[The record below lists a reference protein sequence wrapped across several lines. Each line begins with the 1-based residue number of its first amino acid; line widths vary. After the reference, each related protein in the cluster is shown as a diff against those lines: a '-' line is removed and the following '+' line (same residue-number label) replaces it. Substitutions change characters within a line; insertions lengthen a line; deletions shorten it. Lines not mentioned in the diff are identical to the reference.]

1 MNININP
8 NSKENTDG
16 MLEITGRL
24 SDSNAAK
31 YYGANRNHKVSE
43 NLNISAARIDQ
54 NAFAISKS
62 EPSAYSVEGLKSFD
76 EIKAKASMK
85 NVSLENNAFAVM
97 ATSMSADDVAKM
109 ADDGFSPSEMTDKEI
124 VTVLDKIKA
133 TLVKSGVDI
142 KGFTDD
148 LSKEQIEQIAGS
160 SAYANA
166 IEAALK
172 ETAIPAIKE
181 NVTEITE
188 ALNMSEALTTPS
200 DDAKKYMIN
209 NDLEPTVNN
218 FYIAN
223 HSSNSDSSA
232 NRAQYYMDD
241 TGYVGKNP
249 TDSDIESLSPQ
260 IEKSI
265 SDAGLDV
272 NEQTIYEAKWLINK
286 DIPLTKENLE
296 KLEDINNVSFP
307 VDNETVAMSAASA
320 LIEGKNAKEGILNDP
335 ESIYQKAAKF
345 VDSLEINDI
354 AKRRILEETRLI
366 LTVEA
371 SVSLLKKGIE
381 LDTSNLEKLV
391 DELKEAEKECY
402 APFLMDKDINEIGEV
417 DIKKYD
423 DELTLKLDLFK
434 QTVIAVEQIKTAPLS
449 VVGDIAFAEK
459 TPTLNEAKELSVNRT
474 KEYESA
480 SLSVSNDTGYSAE
493 FKKAEHSY
501 ETMMTMPRYDMGDS
515 IKKAF
520 RNVDD
525 ILEDLE
531 IEATRLN
538 EKAVRIL
545 GYSGMEINEANIEK
559 AVKAEVAIENVI
571 THMTPARTLKMIR
584 DGFNPLDTDIY
595 ELSDTLS
602 NEDEDTANIK
612 YTEFLYKLEKS
623 SEITESEKVAFIGL
637 YRLFR
642 KIEKSDGK
650 LVGDV
655 IKADEKLTLSNIISA
670 SRSDRQ
676 VGTDIKIDDSFGA
689 LEKLITHGESITDQI
704 LQGFKTK
711 ELNEQYAKE
720 GATEIKNAITKEEAI
735 IKALESFD
743 NPKSPVNIAAADML
757 INSRSS
763 IFKGLLKGL
772 DEEER
777 DNFDKE
783 ISELAES
790 FDDEE
795 SAKNAISSFT
805 KKTEEIIKNKLQIAD
820 KYIDVKSLKL
830 LNKQLSIIN
839 KMADS
844 RTYEVPVIINGSY
857 TSINLKIVNDTENA
871 GKVKAYFETEETGKV
886 SAEFDLRDGK
896 VSGIITTENS
906 FFEGVIKE
914 REDSFKEEFKGAGV
928 EISSMYYVNKRGISV
943 KGNYTDENDVSTPAT
958 KQLYSVAKAIIKSV
972 QK

>member
-8 NSKENTDG
+8 NSKENTEG
-16 MLEITGRL
+16 ILEIGSRAGIDKTSAG
-24 SDSNAAK
+24 
-31 YYGANRNHKVSE
+31 RNH
-43 NLNISAARIDQ
+43 LNIHASRIDQ
-54 NAFAISKS
+54 NAFLVTKS
-62 EPSAYSVEGLKSFD
+62 EPSTYSVEGLKSFD

-85 NVSLENNAFAVM
+85 NVSLDNNAFAVM

-109 ADDGFSPSEMTDKEI
+109 ADEGFSPSEMTDFET

-133 TLVKSGVDI
+133 TLVKSGVNID
-142 KGFTDD
+142 GFTDD

-172 ETAIPAIKE
+172 ETALPATIE
-181 NVTEITE
+181 NVTEISE
-188 ALNMSEALTTPS
+188 ALNVSKELTIPS

-209 NDLEPTVNN
+209 NCPEPTVNN

-223 HSSNSDSSA
+223 HSSSADTSA
-232 NRAQYYMDD
+232 NRASYYMDE

-249 TDSDIESLSPQ
+249 TDADIESLSPQ
-260 IEKSI
+260 IEKII
-265 SDAGLDV
+265 SDAGLSV
-272 NEQTIYEAKWLINK
+272 NEQTINEAKWLINK
-286 DIPLTKENLE
+286 DIPLTKENLTN
-296 KLEDINNVSFP
+296 LENLESVSFP
-307 VDNETVAMSAASA
+307 LDTETVALSAASA
-320 LIEGKNAKEGILNDP
+320 LAEGKNAKDGLLSDP
-335 ESIYQKAAKF
+335 ESIHIKAAKF
-345 VDSLEINDI
+345 VESLNFDDV

-366 LTVEA
+366 LTLEA
-371 SVSLLKKGIE
+371 SVSLLKKGIN
-381 LDTSNLEKLV
+381 LDTKDLEKLV
-391 DELKEAEKECY
+391 DDLKQAEKESY
-402 APFLMDKDINEIGEV
+402 APFLMDNDEV

-423 DELTLKLDLFK
+423 DELTLKLDVFK
-434 QTVIAVEQIKTAPLS
+434 QTVIAIEHVKTAPLS
-449 VVGDIAFAEK
+449 VVGDVAFSEK
-459 TPTLNEAKELSVNRT
+459 TPTLNEVAELSD
-474 KEYESA
+474 KAKS
-480 SLSVSNDTGYSAE
+480 E
-493 FKKAEHSY
+493 FLKAERSY

-545 GYSGMEINEANIEK
+545 GYSGMEITEANIEK
-559 AVKAEVAIENVI
+559 AVKAEVAVENVI

-595 ELSDTLS
+595 ELSNELLS
-602 NEDEDTANIK
+602 EDEDTGNTK

-623 SEITESEKVAFIGL
+623 SEITESEKSAFIGL

-655 IKADEKLTLSNIISA
+655 IKADEKLTFSNIISA

-711 ELNEQYAKE
+711 ELNKQYAKE
-720 GATEIKNAITKEEAI
+720 EANEIRNIITKEEAI
-735 IKALESFD
+735 VRALENADS
-743 NPKSPVNIAAADML
+743 PKSPINMAAANML
-757 INSRSS
+757 INSRGT

-772 DEEER
+772 DEEEK
-777 DNFDKE
+777 DVFDKE
-783 ISELAES
+783 ISELADS
-790 FDDEE
+790 FDDED
-795 SAKNAISSFT
+795 SVKNAINSFT
-805 KKTEEIIKNKLQIAD
+805 EKTQEIIKNKAQIAD

-871 GKVKAYFETEETGKV
+871 GKVKAYFETEDTGRV
-886 SAEFDLRDGK
+886 SAEFELRDGK

-943 KGNYTDENDVSTPAT
+943 KGNYTDVNDVSTPAT
-958 KQLYSVAKAIIKSV
+958 KQLYSVAKAIIKAV

>member
-8 NSKENTDG
+8 NSKENTEG
-16 MLEITGRL
+16 ILEIGSRAGIDKTSAG
-24 SDSNAAK
+24 
-31 YYGANRNHKVSE
+31 RNH
-43 NLNISAARIDQ
+43 LNIHASRIDQ
-54 NAFAISKS
+54 NAFLVTKS
-62 EPSAYSVEGLKSFD
+62 EPSTYSVEGLKSFD

-85 NVSLENNAFAVM
+85 NVSLDNNAFAVM

-109 ADDGFSPSEMTDKEI
+109 ADDGFSPSEMTDSET

-133 TLVKSGVDI
+133 TLVKSGVNID
-142 KGFTDD
+142 GFTDD
-148 LSKEQIEQIAGS
+148 LSKEEIEQIAGS

-172 ETAIPAIKE
+172 ETALPATIE
-181 NVTEITE
+181 NVTEISE
-188 ALNMSEALTTPS
+188 ALNVSGELTIPS

-209 NDLEPTVNN
+209 NCPEPTVNN

-223 HSSNSDSSA
+223 HSSSADTSA
-232 NRAQYYMDD
+232 NRASYYMDE

-249 TDSDIESLSPQ
+249 TDADIESLSPQ
-260 IEKSI
+260 IEKII
-265 SDAGLDV
+265 SDAGLSV
-272 NEQTIYEAKWLINK
+272 NEQTINEAKWLINK
-286 DIPLTKENLE
+286 DIPLTKENLTN
-296 KLEDINNVSFP
+296 LENLESVSFP
-307 VDNETVAMSAASA
+307 LDTETVALSAASA
-320 LIEGKNAKEGILNDP
+320 LAEGKNAKDGLLSDP
-335 ESIYQKAAKF
+335 ESIHIKAAKF
-345 VDSLEINDI
+345 VESLNFDDV

-366 LTVEA
+366 LTLEA
-371 SVSLLKKGIE
+371 SVSLLKKGIN
-381 LDTSNLEKLV
+381 LDTKDLEKLV
-391 DELKEAEKECY
+391 DDLKQAEKESY
-402 APFLMDKDINEIGEV
+402 APFLMDNDEV

-423 DELTLKLDLFK
+423 DELTLKLDKFK
-434 QTVIAVEQIKTAPLS
+434 QTVIAIEHVKTAPLS
-449 VVGDIAFAEK
+449 VVGDVAFSEK
-459 TPTLNEAKELSVNRT
+459 TPTLNEVAELSD
-474 KEYESA
+474 KAKS
-480 SLSVSNDTGYSAE
+480 E
-493 FKKAEHSY
+493 FSKAERSY

-545 GYSGMEINEANIEK
+545 GYSGMEITEANIEK
-559 AVKAEVAIENVI
+559 AVKAEVAVENVI

-595 ELSDTLS
+595 ELSNELLS
-602 NEDEDTANIK
+602 EDEDTGNTK

-623 SEITESEKVAFIGL
+623 SEITESEKSAFIGL

-655 IKADEKLTLSNIISA
+655 IKADEKLTLLNIISA

-676 VGTDIKIDDSFGA
+676 VGTDIKIDDSFGT

-711 ELNEQYAKE
+711 ELNKQYAKE
-720 GATEIKNAITKEEAI
+720 EADEIRNIITKEEAI
-735 IKALESFD
+735 VRALENADS
-743 NPKSPVNIAAADML
+743 PKSPINMAAANML
-757 INSRSS
+757 LNSRGT

-772 DEEER
+772 DEEEK
-777 DNFDKE
+777 DVFDKE
-783 ISELAES
+783 ISELADS
-790 FDDEE
+790 FDDED
-795 SAKNAISSFT
+795 SAKNAINSFT
-805 KKTEEIIKNKLQIAD
+805 EKTQEIIKNKAQIAD

-958 KQLYSVAKAIIKSV
+958 KQLYSVAKAIIKAV

>member
-8 NSKENTDG
+8 NSKENTEG
-16 MLEITGRL
+16 ILEIGSRAGIDKTSAG
-24 SDSNAAK
+24 
-31 YYGANRNHKVSE
+31 RNH
-43 NLNISAARIDQ
+43 LNIHASRIEQ
-54 NAFAISKS
+54 NAFLVTKS
-62 EPSAYSVEGLKSFD
+62 EPSTYSVEGLKSFD

-109 ADDGFSPSEMTDKEI
+109 ADEGFSPSEMTDSET

-133 TLVKSGVDI
+133 TLVKSGINID
-142 KGFTDD
+142 GFTDD
-148 LSKEQIEQIAGS
+148 LSKEEIEQIAGS
-160 SAYANA
+160 SAYASA

-172 ETAIPAIKE
+172 EAALPATLE
-181 NVTEITE
+181 NVTEISE
-188 ALNMSEALTTPS
+188 ALNVSGELTIPS

-209 NDLEPTVNN
+209 NCPEPTVNN

-223 HSSNSDSSA
+223 HSSSADTSA
-232 NRAQYYMDD
+232 NRASYYMDE

-249 TDSDIESLSPQ
+249 TDADIESLSPQ
-260 IEKSI
+260 IEKFI
-265 SDAGLDV
+265 SDAGLSV
-272 NEQTIYEAKWLINK
+272 NEQTINEAKWLINK
-286 DIPLTKENLE
+286 DIPLTKENLTN
-296 KLEDINNVSFP
+296 LENLESVSFP
-307 VDNETVAMSAASA
+307 LDTETVALSAASA
-320 LIEGKNAKEGILNDP
+320 LAEGKNAKDGLLSDP
-335 ESIYQKAAKF
+335 ESIHIKAAKF
-345 VDSLEINDI
+345 VESLNFDDV

-366 LTVEA
+366 LTLEA
-371 SVSLLKKGIE
+371 SVSLLKKGIN
-381 LDTSNLEKLV
+381 LDTKDLEKLV
-391 DELKEAEKECY
+391 DDLKQAEKESY
-402 APFLMDKDINEIGEV
+402 APFLMDNDEV

-423 DELTLKLDLFK
+423 DDLTLKLDVFK
-434 QTVIAVEQIKTAPLS
+434 QTVIAIEHVKTAPLS
-449 VVGDIAFAEK
+449 VVGDVAFSEK
-459 TPTLNEAKELSVNRT
+459 TPTLNEVAELSD
-474 KEYESA
+474 KAKS
-480 SLSVSNDTGYSAE
+480 E
-493 FKKAEHSY
+493 FSKAERSY

-545 GYSGMEINEANIEK
+545 GYSGMEITEANIEK
-559 AVKAEVAIENVI
+559 AVKAEVAVENVI
-571 THMTPARTLKMIR
+571 THMTPARTLNMIR

-595 ELSDTLS
+595 ELSNELLS
-602 NEDEDTANIK
+602 EDEDTGNTK

-623 SEITESEKVAFIGL
+623 SEITESEKSAFIGL

-655 IKADEKLTLSNIISA
+655 IKADERLTLSNIISA

-689 LEKLITHGESITDQI
+689 LEKLIAHGESITDQI

-711 ELNEQYAKE
+711 ELNKQYAKE
-720 GATEIKNAITKEEAI
+720 EANEIRNIITKEEAI
-735 IKALESFD
+735 VRALENADS
-743 NPKSPVNIAAADML
+743 PKSPINMAAANML
-757 INSRSS
+757 LNSRGT
-763 IFKGLLKGL
+763 ILKGLLKGL
-772 DEEER
+772 DEEEK
-777 DNFDKE
+777 DVFDKE
-783 ISELAES
+783 ISELADS
-790 FDDEE
+790 FDDED
-795 SAKNAISSFT
+795 SVKNAINSFT
-805 KKTEEIIKNKLQIAD
+805 EKTQEIIKNKAQIAD

-886 SAEFDLRDGK
+886 SAEFELRDGK

-958 KQLYSVAKAIIKSV
+958 KQLYSVAKAIIKAV

>member
-8 NSKENTDG
+8 NSKENTEG
-16 MLEITGRL
+16 ILEIGSRAGIDKTSAG
-24 SDSNAAK
+24 
-31 YYGANRNHKVSE
+31 RNH
-43 NLNISAARIDQ
+43 LNIHASRIDQ
-54 NAFAISKS
+54 NAFLVTKS
-62 EPSAYSVEGLKSFD
+62 EPSTYSVEGLKSFD

-109 ADDGFSPSEMTDKEI
+109 ADEGFSPSEMTDSET

-133 TLVKSGVDI
+133 TLVKSGVNID
-142 KGFTDD
+142 GFTDD
-148 LSKEQIEQIAGS
+148 LSKEEIEQIAGS
-160 SAYANA
+160 SAYASA

-172 ETAIPAIKE
+172 EAALPATLE
-181 NVTEITE
+181 NVTEISE
-188 ALNMSEALTTPS
+188 ALNVSGELTIPS

-209 NDLEPTVNN
+209 NCPEPTVNN

-223 HSSNSDSSA
+223 HSSSADTSA
-232 NRAQYYMDD
+232 NRASYYMDE

-249 TDSDIESLSPQ
+249 TDADIESLSPQ
-260 IEKSI
+260 IEKII
-265 SDAGLDV
+265 SDAGLSV
-272 NEQTIYEAKWLINK
+272 NEQTINEAKWLINK
-286 DIPLTKENLE
+286 DIPLTKENLTN
-296 KLEDINNVSFP
+296 LENLESVSFP
-307 VDNETVAMSAASA
+307 LNTETVALSAASA
-320 LIEGKNAKEGILNDP
+320 LAEGKNAKDGLLSDP
-335 ESIYQKAAKF
+335 ESIHIKAAKF
-345 VDSLEINDI
+345 VESLNFDDVT
-354 AKRRILEETRLI
+354 KRRILEETRLI
-366 LTVEA
+366 LTLEA
-371 SVSLLKKGIE
+371 SVSLLKKGIN
-381 LDTSNLEKLV
+381 LDTKDLEKLV
-391 DELKEAEKECY
+391 DDLKQAEKESY
-402 APFLMDKDINEIGEV
+402 APFLMDNDEV

-423 DELTLKLDLFK
+423 DDLTLKLDVFK
-434 QTVIAVEQIKTAPLS
+434 QTVIAIEHVKTAPLS
-449 VVGDIAFAEK
+449 VVGDVAFSEK
-459 TPTLNEAKELSVNRT
+459 TPTLNEVAELSD
-474 KEYESA
+474 KAKS
-480 SLSVSNDTGYSAE
+480 E
-493 FKKAEHSY
+493 FSKAERSY

-545 GYSGMEINEANIEK
+545 GYSGMEITEANIEK
-559 AVKAEVAIENVI
+559 AVKAEVAVENVI

-595 ELSDTLS
+595 ELSNELLS
-602 NEDEDTANIK
+602 EDEDTGNTK

-623 SEITESEKVAFIGL
+623 SEITESEKSAFIGL

-655 IKADEKLTLSNIISA
+655 IKADERLTLSNIISA

-689 LEKLITHGESITDQI
+689 LEKLITHGESITNQI

-711 ELNEQYAKE
+711 ELNKQYAKE
-720 GATEIKNAITKEEAI
+720 EANEIRNIITKEEAI
-735 IKALESFD
+735 VRALENADS
-743 NPKSPVNIAAADML
+743 PKSPINMAAANML
-757 INSRSS
+757 INSRGT
-763 IFKGLLKGL
+763 ILKGLLKGL
-772 DEEER
+772 DEEEK
-777 DNFDKE
+777 DVFDKE
-783 ISELAES
+783 ISELADS
-790 FDDEE
+790 FDDED
-795 SAKNAISSFT
+795 SVKNAINSFT
-805 KKTEEIIKNKLQIAD
+805 EKTQEIIKNKAQIAD

-886 SAEFDLRDGK
+886 SAEFELRDGK

-958 KQLYSVAKAIIKSV
+958 KQLYSVAKAIIKAV

>member
-8 NSKENTDG
+8 NSKENTEG
-16 MLEITGRL
+16 MLEIGGRTGIDKA
-24 SDSNAAK
+24 SA
-31 YYGANRNHKVSE
+31 GRNH
-43 NLNISAARIDQ
+43 LNIHASRIDQ
-54 NAFAISKS
+54 NAFLVTKS
-62 EPSAYSVEGLKSFD
+62 EPSTYSVEGLKSFD

-109 ADDGFSPSEMTDKEI
+109 TDEGFSPSEMTDFET

-133 TLVKSGVDI
+133 TLVKSGVNID
-142 KGFTDD
+142 GFTDD
-148 LSKEQIEQIAGS
+148 LSKEEIEQIAGS
-160 SAYANA
+160 SAYASA

-172 ETAIPAIKE
+172 EAALPATKD

-188 ALNMSEALTTPS
+188 ALNVSDTLEQPS

-209 NDLEPTVNN
+209 NCPEPTVNN

-223 HSSNSDSSA
+223 HSSSADTSA
-232 NRAQYYMDD
+232 NRASYYMDE

-249 TDSDIESLSPQ
+249 TDADIESLSHQ
-260 IEKSI
+260 IEKII
-265 SDAGLDV
+265 SDAGLSV
-272 NEQTIYEAKWLINK
+272 NEQTINEAKWLINK
-286 DIPLTKENLE
+286 DIPLTKENLIN
-296 KLEDINNVSFP
+296 LENLESVSFP
-307 VDNETVAMSAASA
+307 LDTETVALSAASA
-320 LIEGKNAKEGILNDP
+320 LAEGKNAKDGLLSDP
-335 ESIYQKAAKF
+335 ESIHIKAAKF
-345 VDSLEINDI
+345 VESLNFDDV

-366 LTVEA
+366 LTLEA
-371 SVSLLKKGIE
+371 SVSLLKKGIN
-381 LDTSNLEKLV
+381 LDTKNLEKLV
-391 DELKEAEKECY
+391 DDLKQAEKESY
-402 APFLMDKDINEIGEV
+402 APFLMDNDEV

-423 DELTLKLDLFK
+423 DELTLKLDKFK
-434 QTVIAVEQIKTAPLS
+434 QTVIAIEHVKTAPLS
-449 VVGDIAFAEK
+449 VVGDVAFSEK
-459 TPTLNEAKELSVNRT
+459 TPTLNEVAELSD
-474 KEYESA
+474 KAKS
-480 SLSVSNDTGYSAE
+480 E
-493 FKKAEHSY
+493 FSKAERSY

-545 GYSGMEINEANIEK
+545 GYSGMEITEANIEK
-559 AVKAEVAIENVI
+559 AVKAEVAVENVI

-595 ELSDTLS
+595 ELSNELLS
-602 NEDEDTANIK
+602 EDEDTGNTK

-623 SEITESEKVAFIGL
+623 SEITESEKSAFIGL

-655 IKADEKLTLSNIISA
+655 IKADEKLTLLNIISA

-704 LQGFKTK
+704 LQGFRTK
-711 ELNEQYAKE
+711 ELNVQYAKE
-720 GATEIKNAITKEEAI
+720 EADEIRNIITKEEAI
-735 IKALESFD
+735 LRALENADS
-743 NPKSPVNIAAADML
+743 PKSPINMAAANML
-757 INSRSS
+757 LNSRGT

-772 DEEER
+772 DEEEK
-777 DNFDKE
+777 DVFDKE
-783 ISELAES
+783 ISELADS
-790 FDDEE
+790 FDDEDNV
-795 SAKNAISSFT
+795 KNAINSFT
-805 KKTEEIIKNKLQIAD
+805 EKTQEIIKNKAQIAD

-958 KQLYSVAKAIIKSV
+958 KQLYSVAKAIIKAV

>member
-8 NSKENTDG
+8 NSKENTEG
-16 MLEITGRL
+16 ILEIGSRAGIDKA
-24 SDSNAAK
+24 SA
-31 YYGANRNHKVSE
+31 GRNH
-43 NLNISAARIDQ
+43 LNIHASRIDQ
-54 NAFAISKS
+54 NAFLVTKS
-62 EPSAYSVEGLKSFD
+62 EPSTYSVEGLKSFD

-85 NVSLENNAFAVM
+85 NVSLDNNAFAVM

-109 ADDGFSPSEMTDKEI
+109 ADDGFSPLEMTDKET

-133 TLVKSGVDI
+133 TLVKSGVNID
-142 KGFTDD
+142 GFTDD

-172 ETAIPAIKE
+172 ETALPATLE
-181 NVTEITE
+181 NVTEISE
-188 ALNMSEALTTPS
+188 ALNVSGELTIPS

-209 NDLEPTVNN
+209 NCPEPTVNN

-223 HSSNSDSSA
+223 HSSSA
-232 NRAQYYMDD
+232 DTSTNRASYYMDE

-249 TDSDIESLSPQ
+249 TDADIESLSPQ
-260 IEKSI
+260 IEKII
-265 SDAGLDV
+265 SDAGLSV
-272 NEQTIYEAKWLINK
+272 NEQTINEAKWLINK
-286 DIPLTKENLE
+286 DIPLTKENLTN
-296 KLEDINNVSFP
+296 LENLESVSFP
-307 VDNETVAMSAASA
+307 LDTETVALSAASA
-320 LIEGKNAKEGILNDP
+320 LAEGKNAKDGLLSDP
-335 ESIYQKAAKF
+335 ESIHIKAAKF
-345 VDSLEINDI
+345 VESLNFDDV

-366 LTVEA
+366 LTLEA
-371 SVSLLKKGIE
+371 SVSLLKKGIN
-381 LDTSNLEKLV
+381 LDTKDLEKLV
-391 DELKEAEKECY
+391 DDLKQAEKESY
-402 APFLMDKDINEIGEV
+402 APFLMDNDEV

-423 DELTLKLDLFK
+423 DELTLKLDVFK
-434 QTVIAVEQIKTAPLS
+434 QTVIAIEHVKTAPLS
-449 VVGDIAFAEK
+449 VVGDVAFSEK
-459 TPTLNEAKELSVNRT
+459 TPTLNEVAELSN
-474 KEYESA
+474 KAKS
-480 SLSVSNDTGYSAE
+480 E
-493 FKKAEHSY
+493 FSKAERSY

-545 GYSGMEINEANIEK
+545 GYSGMEITEANIEK
-559 AVKAEVAIENVI
+559 AVKAEVAVENVI

-584 DGFNPLDTDIY
+584 DGFNPLDADIY
-595 ELSDTLS
+595 ELSNKLLS
-602 NEDEDTANIK
+602 EDEDTGNTK

-623 SEITESEKVAFIGL
+623 SEITESEKSAFIGL

-655 IKADEKLTLSNIISA
+655 IKADERLTLSNIISA

-689 LEKLITHGESITDQI
+689 LEKLIAHGESITDQI

-711 ELNEQYAKE
+711 ELNKQYAKE
-720 GATEIKNAITKEEAI
+720 EADEIRNIITKEEAI
-735 IKALESFD
+735 VRALENADS
-743 NPKSPVNIAAADML
+743 PKSPINMAAANML
-757 INSRSS
+757 LNSRGT

-772 DEEER
+772 DEEEK
-777 DNFDKE
+777 DVFDKE
-783 ISELAES
+783 ISELADS
-790 FDDEE
+790 FDDED
-795 SAKNAISSFT
+795 SAKNAINSFT
-805 KKTEEIIKNKLQIAD
+805 EKTQEIIKNKAQIAD

-886 SAEFDLRDGK
+886 SAEFELRDGK

-958 KQLYSVAKAIIKSV
+958 KQLYSVAKAIIKAV

>member
-8 NSKENTDG
+8 NSKENTEG
-16 MLEITGRL
+16 ILEIGSRAGIDKTSAG
-24 SDSNAAK
+24 
-31 YYGANRNHKVSE
+31 RNH
-43 NLNISAARIDQ
+43 LNIHASRIDQ
-54 NAFAISKS
+54 NAFLVTKS
-62 EPSAYSVEGLKSFD
+62 EPSTYSVEGLKSFD

-85 NVSLENNAFAVM
+85 NVSLDNNAFAVM

-109 ADDGFSPSEMTDKEI
+109 ADEGFSPSEMTDSET

-133 TLVKSGVDI
+133 TLVKSGVNID
-142 KGFTDD
+142 GFTDD
-148 LSKEQIEQIAGS
+148 LSKEEIEQIAGS
-160 SAYANA
+160 SAYASA

-172 ETAIPAIKE
+172 ESALPATKD

-188 ALNMSEALTTPS
+188 ALNVSDTLEQPS

-209 NDLEPTVNN
+209 NCPEPTVNN

-223 HSSNSDSSA
+223 HSSSADTSA
-232 NRAQYYMDD
+232 NRASYYMDE

-249 TDSDIESLSPQ
+249 TDADIESLSPQ
-260 IEKSI
+260 IEKII
-265 SDAGLDV
+265 SDAGLSV
-272 NEQTIYEAKWLINK
+272 SEQTINEAKWLINK
-286 DIPLTKENLE
+286 DIPLTKENLTN
-296 KLEDINNVSFP
+296 LENLESVSFP
-307 VDNETVAMSAASA
+307 LDTETVALSAASA
-320 LIEGKNAKEGILNDP
+320 LAEGKNAKDGLLSDP
-335 ESIYQKAAKF
+335 ESIHIKAAKF
-345 VDSLEINDI
+345 VESLNFDDV

-366 LTVEA
+366 LTLEA
-371 SVSLLKKGIE
+371 SVSLLKKGIN
-381 LDTSNLEKLV
+381 LDTKDLEKLV
-391 DELKEAEKECY
+391 DDLKQAEKESY
-402 APFLMDKDINEIGEV
+402 APFLMDNDEV

-423 DELTLKLDLFK
+423 DELTLKLDVFK
-434 QTVIAVEQIKTAPLS
+434 QTVIAIEHVKTAPLS
-449 VVGDIAFAEK
+449 VVGDVAFSEK
-459 TPTLNEAKELSVNRT
+459 TPTLNEVAELSN
-474 KEYESA
+474 KAKS
-480 SLSVSNDTGYSAE
+480 E
-493 FKKAEHSY
+493 FSKAERSY

-545 GYSGMEINEANIEK
+545 GYSGMEITEANIEK
-559 AVKAEVAIENVI
+559 AVKAEVAVENVI

-595 ELSDTLS
+595 ELSNELLS
-602 NEDEDTANIK
+602 EDEDTGNTK

-623 SEITESEKVAFIGL
+623 SEITESEKSAFIGL

-655 IKADEKLTLSNIISA
+655 IKADAKLTLSNIISA

-676 VGTDIKIDDSFGA
+676 VGTDIKIDDSFGT

-711 ELNEQYAKE
+711 ELNKQYAKE
-720 GATEIKNAITKEEAI
+720 EADEIRNIITKEEAI
-735 IKALESFD
+735 VRALENADS
-743 NPKSPVNIAAADML
+743 PKSPINMAAANML
-757 INSRSS
+757 LNSRGT

-772 DEEER
+772 DEEEK
-777 DNFDKE
+777 DVFDKE
-783 ISELAES
+783 ISELADS
-790 FDDEE
+790 FDDED
-795 SAKNAISSFT
+795 SVKNAINSFT
-805 KKTEEIIKNKLQIAD
+805 EKTQEIIKNKAQIAD

-844 RTYEVPVIINGSY
+844 RAYEVPVIINGSY

-886 SAEFDLRDGK
+886 SAEFELRDGK

-943 KGNYTDENDVSTPAT
+943 KGNYTDENDMSTPAT
-958 KQLYSVAKAIIKSV
+958 KQLYSVAKAIIKAV

>member
-8 NSKENTDG
+8 NSKENTEG
-16 MLEITGRL
+16 ILEIGSRAGIDKTSAG
-24 SDSNAAK
+24 
-31 YYGANRNHKVSE
+31 RNH
-43 NLNISAARIDQ
+43 LNIHASRIDQ
-54 NAFAISKS
+54 NAFLVTKS
-62 EPSAYSVEGLKSFD
+62 EPSTYSVEGLKSFD

-109 ADDGFSPSEMTDKEI
+109 ADEGFSPSEMTDSET

-133 TLVKSGVDI
+133 TLVKSGVNID
-142 KGFTDD
+142 GFTDD

-172 ETAIPAIKE
+172 ETALPATIE
-181 NVTEITE
+181 NVTEISE
-188 ALNMSEALTTPS
+188 ALNVSGELTIPS

-209 NDLEPTVNN
+209 NCPEPTVNN

-223 HSSNSDSSA
+223 HSSSADTSA
-232 NRAQYYMDD
+232 NRASYYMDE

-249 TDSDIESLSPQ
+249 TDADIESLSPQ
-260 IEKSI
+260 IEKII
-265 SDAGLDV
+265 SDAGLSV
-272 NEQTIYEAKWLINK
+272 NEQTINEAKWLINK
-286 DIPLTKENLE
+286 DIPLTKENLTN
-296 KLEDINNVSFP
+296 LENLESVSFP
-307 VDNETVAMSAASA
+307 LDTETVALSAASA
-320 LIEGKNAKEGILNDP
+320 LAEGKNAKDGLLSDP
-335 ESIYQKAAKF
+335 ESIHIKAAKF
-345 VDSLEINDI
+345 VESLNFDDV

-366 LTVEA
+366 LTLEA
-371 SVSLLKKGIE
+371 SVSLLKKGIN
-381 LDTSNLEKLV
+381 LDTKDLEKLV
-391 DELKEAEKECY
+391 DDLKQAEKESY
-402 APFLMDKDINEIGEV
+402 APFLMDNDEV

-423 DELTLKLDLFK
+423 DELTLKLDVFK
-434 QTVIAVEQIKTAPLS
+434 QTVIAIEHVKTAPLS
-449 VVGDIAFAEK
+449 VVGDVAFSEK
-459 TPTLNEAKELSVNRT
+459 TPTLNEVAELSN
-474 KEYESA
+474 KAKS
-480 SLSVSNDTGYSAE
+480 E
-493 FKKAEHSY
+493 FSKAERSY

-545 GYSGMEINEANIEK
+545 GYSGMEITEANIEK
-559 AVKAEVAIENVI
+559 AVKAEVAVENVI

-595 ELSDTLS
+595 ELSNELLS
-602 NEDEDTANIK
+602 EDEDTGNTK

-623 SEITESEKVAFIGL
+623 SEITESEKSAFIGL

-655 IKADEKLTLSNIISA
+655 IKADEKLTFSNIISA

-711 ELNEQYAKE
+711 ELNKQYAKE
-720 GATEIKNAITKEEAI
+720 EADEIRNIITKEEAI
-735 IKALESFD
+735 VRALENADS
-743 NPKSPVNIAAADML
+743 PKSPINMAAANML
-757 INSRSS
+757 LNSRGT

-772 DEEER
+772 DEEEK
-777 DNFDKE
+777 DVFDKE
-783 ISELAES
+783 ISELADS
-790 FDDEE
+790 FDDED
-795 SAKNAISSFT
+795 SVKNAINSFT
-805 KKTEEIIKNKLQIAD
+805 EKTQEIIKNKAQIAD

-886 SAEFDLRDGK
+886 SAEFELRDGK

-958 KQLYSVAKAIIKSV
+958 KQLYSVAKAIIKAV

>member
-8 NSKENTDG
+8 NSKENTEG
-16 MLEITGRL
+16 ILEIGNRAGIDKTSAG
-24 SDSNAAK
+24 
-31 YYGANRNHKVSE
+31 RNH
-43 NLNISAARIDQ
+43 LNIHASRIDQ
-54 NAFAISKS
+54 NAFLVTKS
-62 EPSAYSVEGLKSFD
+62 EPSTYSVEGLKSFD

-109 ADDGFSPSEMTDKEI
+109 ADDGFSPSEMTDSET

-133 TLVKSGVDI
+133 TLVKSGVNID
-142 KGFTDD
+142 GFTDD

-160 SAYANA
+160 SAYASA

-172 ETAIPAIKE
+172 EAALPATKD

-188 ALNMSEALTTPS
+188 ALNVSDTLEQPS

-209 NDLEPTVNN
+209 NCPEPTVNN

-223 HSSNSDSSA
+223 HSSSADTSA
-232 NRAQYYMDD
+232 NRASYYMDE

-249 TDSDIESLSPQ
+249 TDADIESLSPQ
-260 IEKSI
+260 IEKII
-265 SDAGLDV
+265 SDAGLSV
-272 NEQTIYEAKWLINK
+272 NEQTINEAKWLINK
-286 DIPLTKENLE
+286 DIPLTKENLTN
-296 KLEDINNVSFP
+296 LENLESVSFP
-307 VDNETVAMSAASA
+307 PDTENVALSAASA
-320 LIEGKNAKEGILNDP
+320 LAEGKNAKDGLLSDP
-335 ESIYQKAAKF
+335 ESIHIKAAKF
-345 VDSLEINDI
+345 VESLNFDDV

-366 LTVEA
+366 LTLEA
-371 SVSLLKKGIE
+371 SVSLLKKGIN
-381 LDTSNLEKLV
+381 LDTKDLEKLV
-391 DELKEAEKECY
+391 DDLKQAEKESY
-402 APFLMDKDINEIGEV
+402 APFLMDNDEV

-423 DELTLKLDLFK
+423 DDLTLKLDVFK
-434 QTVIAVEQIKTAPLS
+434 QTVIAIEHVKTAPLS
-449 VVGDIAFAEK
+449 VVGDVAFSEK
-459 TPTLNEAKELSVNRT
+459 TPTLNEVAELSN
-474 KEYESA
+474 KAKS
-480 SLSVSNDTGYSAE
+480 E
-493 FKKAEHSY
+493 FSKAERSY

-545 GYSGMEINEANIEK
+545 GYSGMEITEANIEK
-559 AVKAEVAIENVI
+559 AVKAEVAVENVI

-595 ELSDTLS
+595 ELSNELLS
-602 NEDEDTANIK
+602 EDEDTGNTK

-623 SEITESEKVAFIGL
+623 SEITESEKSAFIGL

-655 IKADEKLTLSNIISA
+655 IKADEKLTLLNIISA

-711 ELNEQYAKE
+711 ELNKQYAKE
-720 GATEIKNAITKEEAI
+720 EANEIRNIITKEEAI
-735 IKALESFD
+735 VRALENADS
-743 NPKSPVNIAAADML
+743 PKSPINMAAANML
-757 INSRSS
+757 LNSRGT

-772 DEEER
+772 DEEEK
-777 DNFDKE
+777 DVFDKE
-783 ISELAES
+783 ISELADS
-790 FDDEE
+790 FDDED
-795 SAKNAISSFT
+795 SVKNAINSFT
-805 KKTEEIIKNKLQIAD
+805 EKTQEIIKNKAQIAD

-886 SAEFDLRDGK
+886 SAEFELRDGK

-958 KQLYSVAKAIIKSV
+958 KQLYSVAKAIIKAV

>member
-8 NSKENTDG
+8 NSKENTEG
-16 MLEITGRL
+16 ILEIGSRAGIDKTSAG
-24 SDSNAAK
+24 
-31 YYGANRNHKVSE
+31 RNH
-43 NLNISAARIDQ
+43 LNIHESRIEQ
-54 NAFAISKS
+54 NAFLVTKS
-62 EPSAYSVEGLKSFD
+62 EPSTYSVEGLKSFD

-109 ADDGFSPSEMTDKEI
+109 ADEGFSPSEMTDSET

-133 TLVKSGVDI
+133 TLVKSGVNID
-142 KGFTDD
+142 GFTDD

-172 ETAIPAIKE
+172 ETALPATIE
-181 NVTEITE
+181 NVTEISE
-188 ALNMSEALTTPS
+188 ALNVSKELTIPS

-209 NDLEPTVNN
+209 NCPEPTVNN

-223 HSSNSDSSA
+223 HSSSADTSA
-232 NRAQYYMDD
+232 NRASYYMDE

-249 TDSDIESLSPQ
+249 TDADIESLSPQ
-260 IEKSI
+260 IEKII
-265 SDAGLDV
+265 SDAGLSV
-272 NEQTIYEAKWLINK
+272 NEQTINEAKWLINK
-286 DIPLTKENLE
+286 DIPLTKENLTN
-296 KLEDINNVSFP
+296 LENLESVSFP
-307 VDNETVAMSAASA
+307 LDTETVALSAASA
-320 LIEGKNAKEGILNDP
+320 LAEGKNAKDGLLSDP
-335 ESIYQKAAKF
+335 ESIHIKAAKF
-345 VDSLEINDI
+345 VESLNFDDV

-366 LTVEA
+366 LTLEA
-371 SVSLLKKGIE
+371 SVSLLKKGIN
-381 LDTSNLEKLV
+381 LDTKDLEKLV
-391 DELKEAEKECY
+391 DDLKQAEKESY
-402 APFLMDKDINEIGEV
+402 APFLMDNDEV

-423 DELTLKLDLFK
+423 DELTLKLDVFK
-434 QTVIAVEQIKTAPLS
+434 QTVIAIEHVKTAPLS
-449 VVGDIAFAEK
+449 VVGDVAFSEK
-459 TPTLNEAKELSVNRT
+459 TPTLNEVAELSN
-474 KEYESA
+474 KAKS
-480 SLSVSNDTGYSAE
+480 E
-493 FKKAEHSY
+493 FSKAERSY

-545 GYSGMEINEANIEK
+545 GYSGMEITEANIEK
-559 AVKAEVAIENVI
+559 AVKAEVAVENVI

-584 DGFNPLDTDIY
+584 DGFNPLDADIY
-595 ELSDTLS
+595 ELSNKLLS
-602 NEDEDTANIK
+602 EDEDTGNTK

-623 SEITESEKVAFIGL
+623 SEITESEKSAFIGL

-655 IKADEKLTLSNIISA
+655 IKADEKLTLLNIISA

-676 VGTDIKIDDSFGA
+676 VGTDIKIDDSFGT

-704 LQGFKTK
+704 LQGFRTK
-711 ELNEQYAKE
+711 ELNVQYAKE
-720 GATEIKNAITKEEAI
+720 EADEIRNIITKEEAI
-735 IKALESFD
+735 VRALENADS
-743 NPKSPVNIAAADML
+743 PKSPINMAAANML
-757 INSRSS
+757 LNSRGT

-772 DEEER
+772 DEEEK
-777 DNFDKE
+777 DVFDKE
-783 ISELAES
+783 ISELADS
-790 FDDEE
+790 FDDED
-795 SAKNAISSFT
+795 SVKNAINSFT
-805 KKTEEIIKNKLQIAD
+805 EKTQEIIKNKAQIAD

-886 SAEFDLRDGK
+886 SAEFELRDGK

-958 KQLYSVAKAIIKSV
+958 KQLYSVAKAIIKAV

>member
-8 NSKENTDG
+8 NSKENTEG
-16 MLEITGRL
+16 ILEIGSRAGIDKTSAG
-24 SDSNAAK
+24 
-31 YYGANRNHKVSE
+31 RNH
-43 NLNISAARIDQ
+43 LNIHVSRIDQ
-54 NAFAISKS
+54 NAFLVTKS
-62 EPSAYSVEGLKSFD
+62 EPSTYSVEGLKSFD

-85 NVSLENNAFAVM
+85 NVSLDNNAFAVM

-109 ADDGFSPSEMTDKEI
+109 ADEGFSPSEMTDSET

-133 TLVKSGVDI
+133 TLVKSGVNID
-142 KGFTDD
+142 GFTDD
-148 LSKEQIEQIAGS
+148 LSKEEIEQIAGS
-160 SAYANA
+160 SAYASA

-172 ETAIPAIKE
+172 ESALPATKD

-188 ALNMSEALTTPS
+188 ALNVSDTLEQPS

-209 NDLEPTVNN
+209 NCPEPTVNN

-223 HSSNSDSSA
+223 HSSSADTSA
-232 NRAQYYMDD
+232 NRASYYMDE

-249 TDSDIESLSPQ
+249 TDADIESLSPQ
-260 IEKSI
+260 IEKII
-265 SDAGLDV
+265 SDAGLSV
-272 NEQTIYEAKWLINK
+272 SEQTINEAKWLINK
-286 DIPLTKENLE
+286 DIPLTKENLTN
-296 KLEDINNVSFP
+296 LENLESVSFP
-307 VDNETVAMSAASA
+307 LDTETVALSAASA
-320 LIEGKNAKEGILNDP
+320 LAEGKNAKDGLLSDP
-335 ESIYQKAAKF
+335 ESIHIKAAKF
-345 VDSLEINDI
+345 VESLNFDDV

-366 LTVEA
+366 LTLEA
-371 SVSLLKKGIE
+371 SVSLLKKGIN
-381 LDTSNLEKLV
+381 LDTKDLEKLV
-391 DELKEAEKECY
+391 DDLKQAEKESY
-402 APFLMDKDINEIGEV
+402 APFLMENDEV

-423 DELTLKLDLFK
+423 DELTLKLDVFK
-434 QTVIAVEQIKTAPLS
+434 QTVIAIENVKTAPLS
-449 VVGDIAFAEK
+449 VVGDVAFSEK
-459 TPTLNEAKELSVNRT
+459 TPTLNEVAELSN
-474 KEYESA
+474 KAKSEFSQ
-480 SLSVSNDTGYSAE
+480 AE
-493 FKKAEHSY
+493 RSY

-545 GYSGMEINEANIEK
+545 GYSGMEITEANIEK
-559 AVKAEVAIENVI
+559 AVKAEVAVENVI

-595 ELSDTLS
+595 ELSNELLS
-602 NEDEDTANIK
+602 EDEDTGNTK

-623 SEITESEKVAFIGL
+623 SEITESEKSAFIGL

-655 IKADEKLTLSNIISA
+655 IKADAKLTLSNIISA

-711 ELNEQYAKE
+711 ELNKQYAKE
-720 GATEIKNAITKEEAI
+720 EADEIRNIITKEEAI
-735 IKALESFD
+735 VRALENADS
-743 NPKSPVNIAAADML
+743 PKSPINMAAANML
-757 INSRSS
+757 LNSRGT

-772 DEEER
+772 DEEEK
-777 DNFDKE
+777 DVFDKE
-783 ISELAES
+783 ISELADS
-790 FDDEE
+790 FDDED
-795 SAKNAISSFT
+795 SVQNAINSFT
-805 KKTEEIIKNKLQIAD
+805 EKTQEIIKNKAQIAD

-886 SAEFDLRDGK
+886 SAEFELRDGK

-958 KQLYSVAKAIIKSV
+958 KQLYSVAKAIIKAV

>member
-8 NSKENTDG
+8 NSKENTEG
-16 MLEITGRL
+16 ILEIGSRAGIDKTSAG
-24 SDSNAAK
+24 
-31 YYGANRNHKVSE
+31 RNH
-43 NLNISAARIDQ
+43 LNIHASRIDQ
-54 NAFAISKS
+54 NAFLVTKS
-62 EPSAYSVEGLKSFD
+62 EPSTYSVEGLKSFD

-109 ADDGFSPSEMTDKEI
+109 ADEGFSPSEMTDSET

-133 TLVKSGVDI
+133 TLVKSGVNID
-142 KGFTDD
+142 GFTDD

-172 ETAIPAIKE
+172 ETALPATIE
-181 NVTEITE
+181 NVTEISE
-188 ALNMSEALTTPS
+188 ALNVSGELTIPS

-209 NDLEPTVNN
+209 NCPEPTVNN

-223 HSSNSDSSA
+223 HSSSADTSA
-232 NRAQYYMDD
+232 NRASYYMDE

-249 TDSDIESLSPQ
+249 TDADIESLSPQ
-260 IEKSI
+260 IEKII
-265 SDAGLDV
+265 SDAGLSV
-272 NEQTIYEAKWLINK
+272 NEQTINEAKWLINK
-286 DIPLTKENLE
+286 DIPLTKENLTN
-296 KLEDINNVSFP
+296 LENLESVSFP
-307 VDNETVAMSAASA
+307 LDTETVAMSAASA
-320 LIEGKNAKEGILNDP
+320 LAEGKNAKDGLLSDP
-335 ESIYQKAAKF
+335 ESIHIKAAKF
-345 VDSLEINDI
+345 VESLNFDDV

-366 LTVEA
+366 LTLEA
-371 SVSLLKKGIE
+371 SVSLLKKGIN
-381 LDTSNLEKLV
+381 LDTKDLEKLV
-391 DELKEAEKECY
+391 DDLKQAEKESY
-402 APFLMDKDINEIGEV
+402 APFLMDNDEV

-423 DELTLKLDLFK
+423 DELTLKLDVFK
-434 QTVIAVEQIKTAPLS
+434 QTVIAIEHVKTAPLS
-449 VVGDIAFAEK
+449 VVGDVAFSEK
-459 TPTLNEAKELSVNRT
+459 TPTLNEVAELSN
-474 KEYESA
+474 KAKS
-480 SLSVSNDTGYSAE
+480 E
-493 FKKAEHSY
+493 FSKAERSY

-545 GYSGMEINEANIEK
+545 GYSGMEITEANIEK
-559 AVKAEVAIENVI
+559 AVKAEVAVENVI

-595 ELSDTLS
+595 ELSNELLS
-602 NEDEDTANIK
+602 EDEDTGNTK

-623 SEITESEKVAFIGL
+623 SEITESEKTAFIGL

-655 IKADEKLTLSNIISA
+655 IKADAKLTLSNIISA

-711 ELNEQYAKE
+711 ELNKQYAKE
-720 GATEIKNAITKEEAI
+720 EADEIRNIITKEEAI
-735 IKALESFD
+735 VRALENADS
-743 NPKSPVNIAAADML
+743 PKSPINMAAANML
-757 INSRSS
+757 LNSRGT

-772 DEEER
+772 DEEEK
-777 DNFDKE
+777 DVFDKE
-783 ISELAES
+783 ISELADS
-790 FDDEE
+790 FDDED
-795 SAKNAISSFT
+795 SVKNAINSFT
-805 KKTEEIIKNKLQIAD
+805 EKTQEIIKNKAQIAD

-958 KQLYSVAKAIIKSV
+958 KQLYSVAKAIIKAV

>member
-8 NSKENTDG
+8 NSKENTEG
-16 MLEITGRL
+16 MLEIGSRAGIDKTSAG
-24 SDSNAAK
+24 
-31 YYGANRNHKVSE
+31 RNH
-43 NLNISAARIDQ
+43 LNIHASRIDQ
-54 NAFAISKS
+54 NAFLVTKG
-62 EPSAYSVEGLKSFD
+62 EPSTYSVEGLKSFD

-85 NVSLENNAFAVM
+85 NVSLDNNAFAVM

-109 ADDGFSPSEMTDKEI
+109 ADEGFSPSEMIDSET

-133 TLVKSGVDI
+133 TLVKSGVNID
-142 KGFTDD
+142 GFTDD
-148 LSKEQIEQIAGS
+148 LSKEEIEQIAGS
-160 SAYANA
+160 SAYASA

-172 ETAIPAIKE
+172 EAALPATKD

-188 ALNMSEALTTPS
+188 ALNVSDTLEQPS

-209 NDLEPTVNN
+209 NCPEPTVNN

-223 HSSNSDSSA
+223 HSSSADTSA
-232 NRAQYYMDD
+232 NRASYYMDE

-249 TDSDIESLSPQ
+249 TDADIESLSPQ
-260 IEKSI
+260 IEKII
-265 SDAGLDV
+265 SDAGLSV
-272 NEQTIYEAKWLINK
+272 NEQTINEAKWLINK
-286 DIPLTKENLE
+286 DIPLTKENLTN
-296 KLEDINNVSFP
+296 LENLESVSFP
-307 VDNETVAMSAASA
+307 PDTETVALSAASA
-320 LIEGKNAKEGILNDP
+320 LAEGKNAKDGLLSDP
-335 ESIYQKAAKF
+335 ESIHIKAAKF
-345 VDSLEINDI
+345 VESLNFDDV

-366 LTVEA
+366 LTLEA
-371 SVSLLKKGIE
+371 SVSLLKKGIN
-381 LDTSNLEKLV
+381 LDTKDLEKLV
-391 DELKEAEKECY
+391 DDLKQAEKESY
-402 APFLMDKDINEIGEV
+402 APFLMDNDEV

-423 DELTLKLDLFK
+423 DDLTLKLDVFK
-434 QTVIAVEQIKTAPLS
+434 QTVIAIEHVKTAPLS
-449 VVGDIAFAEK
+449 VVGDVAFSEK
-459 TPTLNEAKELSVNRT
+459 TPTLNEVAELSD
-474 KEYESA
+474 KAKS
-480 SLSVSNDTGYSAE
+480 E
-493 FKKAEHSY
+493 FSKAERSY

-545 GYSGMEINEANIEK
+545 GYSGMEITEANIEK
-559 AVKAEVAIENVI
+559 AVKAEVAVENVI

-595 ELSDTLS
+595 ELSNELLS
-602 NEDEDTANIK
+602 EDEDTGNTK

-623 SEITESEKVAFIGL
+623 SEITESEKSAFIGL

-655 IKADEKLTLSNIISA
+655 IKADEKLTLLNIISA

-676 VGTDIKIDDSFGA
+676 VGTDIKIDDSFGT

-711 ELNEQYAKE
+711 ELNKQYAKE
-720 GATEIKNAITKEEAI
+720 EADEIRNIITKEEAI
-735 IKALESFD
+735 VRALENADS
-743 NPKSPVNIAAADML
+743 PKSPINMAAANML
-757 INSRSS
+757 INSRGT

-772 DEEER
+772 DEEEK
-777 DNFDKE
+777 DVFDKE
-783 ISELAES
+783 ISELADN
-790 FDDEE
+790 FDDED
-795 SAKNAISSFT
+795 SVKNAINSFT
-805 KKTEEIIKNKLQIAD
+805 EKTQEIIKNKAQIAD

-871 GKVKAYFETEETGKV
+871 GKVNAYFETEETGKV
-886 SAEFDLRDGK
+886 SAEFELRDGK

-958 KQLYSVAKAIIKSV
+958 KQLYSVAKAIIKAV

>member
-8 NSKENTDG
+8 NSKENTEG
-16 MLEITGRL
+16 ILEIGSRAGIDKA
-24 SDSNAAK
+24 SA
-31 YYGANRNHKVSE
+31 GRNH
-43 NLNISAARIDQ
+43 LNIHASRIDQ
-54 NAFAISKS
+54 NAFLVTKS
-62 EPSAYSVEGLKSFD
+62 EPSTYSVEGLKSFD

-109 ADDGFSPSEMTDKEI
+109 ADDGFSPSEMTDSET

-133 TLVKSGVDI
+133 TLVKSGVNID
-142 KGFTDD
+142 GFTDD

-160 SAYANA
+160 SAYASA

-172 ETAIPAIKE
+172 EAALPATLE
-181 NVTEITE
+181 NVTEISE
-188 ALNMSEALTTPS
+188 ALNVSGELTIPS

-209 NDLEPTVNN
+209 NCPEPTVNN

-223 HSSNSDSSA
+223 HSSSADTSA
-232 NRAQYYMDD
+232 NRASYYMDE

-249 TDSDIESLSPQ
+249 TDADIESLSPQ
-260 IEKSI
+260 IEKII
-265 SDAGLDV
+265 SDAGLSV
-272 NEQTIYEAKWLINK
+272 NEQTINEAKWLINK
-286 DIPLTKENLE
+286 DIPLTKENLTN
-296 KLEDINNVSFP
+296 LENLESVSFP
-307 VDNETVAMSAASA
+307 LDTETVALSAASA
-320 LIEGKNAKEGILNDP
+320 LAEGKNAKDGLLSDP
-335 ESIYQKAAKF
+335 ESIHIKAAKF
-345 VDSLEINDI
+345 VESLNFDDV

-366 LTVEA
+366 LTLEA
-371 SVSLLKKGIE
+371 SVSLLKKGIN
-381 LDTSNLEKLV
+381 LDTKDLEKLV
-391 DELKEAEKECY
+391 DDLKQAEKESY
-402 APFLMDKDINEIGEV
+402 APFLMDNDEV

-423 DELTLKLDLFK
+423 DELTLKLDVFK
-434 QTVIAVEQIKTAPLS
+434 QTVIAIEHVKTAPLS
-449 VVGDIAFAEK
+449 VVGDVAFSEK
-459 TPTLNEAKELSVNRT
+459 TPTLNEVAELSN
-474 KEYESA
+474 KAKS
-480 SLSVSNDTGYSAE
+480 E
-493 FKKAEHSY
+493 FSKAERSY

-545 GYSGMEINEANIEK
+545 GYSGMEITEANIEK
-559 AVKAEVAIENVI
+559 AVKAEVAVENVI

-595 ELSDTLS
+595 ELSNELLS
-602 NEDEDTANIK
+602 EDEDTGNTK

-623 SEITESEKVAFIGL
+623 SEITESEKSAFIGL

-655 IKADEKLTLSNIISA
+655 IKADAKLTLSNIISA

-676 VGTDIKIDDSFGA
+676 VGTDIKIDDSFGT

-704 LQGFKTK
+704 LQGFRTK
-711 ELNEQYAKE
+711 ELNVQYAKE
-720 GATEIKNAITKEEAI
+720 EADEIRNIITKEEAI
-735 IKALESFD
+735 VRALENADS
-743 NPKSPVNIAAADML
+743 PKSPINMAAANML
-757 INSRSS
+757 LNSRGT

-772 DEEER
+772 DEEEK
-777 DNFDKE
+777 DVFDKE
-783 ISELAES
+783 ISELADS
-790 FDDEE
+790 FDDED
-795 SAKNAISSFT
+795 SVKNAINSFT
-805 KKTEEIIKNKLQIAD
+805 EKTQEIIKNKAQIAD

-886 SAEFDLRDGK
+886 SAEFELRDGK

-958 KQLYSVAKAIIKSV
+958 KQLYSVAKAIIKAV

>member
-8 NSKENTDG
+8 NSKENTEG
-16 MLEITGRL
+16 MLEIGSRAGIDKTSAG
-24 SDSNAAK
+24 
-31 YYGANRNHKVSE
+31 RNH
-43 NLNISAARIDQ
+43 LNIHASRIDQ
-54 NAFAISKS
+54 NAFLVTKS
-62 EPSAYSVEGLKSFD
+62 EPSTYSVEGLKSFD

-109 ADDGFSPSEMTDKEI
+109 ADEGFSPSEMTDSET

-133 TLVKSGVDI
+133 TLVKSGINID
-142 KGFTDD
+142 GFTDD

-172 ETAIPAIKE
+172 ETALPATKD

-188 ALNMSEALTTPS
+188 ALNVSDTLEQPS

-209 NDLEPTVNN
+209 NCPEPTVNN

-223 HSSNSDSSA
+223 HSSSADTSA
-232 NRAQYYMDD
+232 NRASYYMDE

-249 TDSDIESLSPQ
+249 TDADIESLSPQ
-260 IEKSI
+260 IEKII
-265 SDAGLDV
+265 SDAGLSV
-272 NEQTIYEAKWLINK
+272 SAQTINEAKWLINK
-286 DIPLTKENLE
+286 DIPLTKENLTN
-296 KLEDINNVSFP
+296 LENLESVSFP
-307 VDNETVAMSAASA
+307 LDTETVALSAASA
-320 LIEGKNAKEGILNDP
+320 LAEGKNAKDGLLSDP
-335 ESIYQKAAKF
+335 ESIHIKAAKF
-345 VDSLEINDI
+345 VESLNFDDV

-366 LTVEA
+366 LTLEA
-371 SVSLLKKGIE
+371 SVSLLKKGIN
-381 LDTSNLEKLV
+381 LDTKDLEKLV
-391 DELKEAEKECY
+391 DDLKQAEKESY
-402 APFLMDKDINEIGEV
+402 APFLMDNDEV

-423 DELTLKLDLFK
+423 DELTLKLDVFK
-434 QTVIAVEQIKTAPLS
+434 QTVIAIEHVKTAPLS
-449 VVGDIAFAEK
+449 VVGDVAFSEK
-459 TPTLNEAKELSVNRT
+459 TPTLNEVAELSD
-474 KEYESA
+474 KAKS
-480 SLSVSNDTGYSAE
+480 E
-493 FKKAEHSY
+493 FSKAERSY

-545 GYSGMEINEANIEK
+545 GYSGMEITEANIEK
-559 AVKAEVAIENVI
+559 AVKAEVAVENVI

-595 ELSDTLS
+595 ELSNELLS
-602 NEDEDTANIK
+602 EDEDTGNTK

-623 SEITESEKVAFIGL
+623 SEITESEKSAFIGL

-655 IKADEKLTLSNIISA
+655 IKADAKLTLSNIISA

-676 VGTDIKIDDSFGA
+676 VGTDIKIDDSFGT

-711 ELNEQYAKE
+711 ELNKQYAKE
-720 GATEIKNAITKEEAI
+720 EADEIRNIITKEEAI
-735 IKALESFD
+735 VRALENADS
-743 NPKSPVNIAAADML
+743 PKSPINMAAANML
-757 INSRSS
+757 LNSRGT

-772 DEEER
+772 DEEEK
-777 DNFDKE
+777 DVFDKE
-783 ISELAES
+783 ISELADS
-790 FDDEE
+790 FDDEDNV
-795 SAKNAISSFT
+795 KNAINSFT
-805 KKTEEIIKNKLQIAD
+805 EKTQEIIKNKVQIAD

-886 SAEFDLRDGK
+886 SAEFELRDGK

-958 KQLYSVAKAIIKSV
+958 KQLYSVAKAIIKAV

>member
-8 NSKENTDG
+8 NSKENTEG
-16 MLEITGRL
+16 MLEIGGRAGIDKT
-24 SDSNAAK
+24 SA
-31 YYGANRNHKVSE
+31 GRNH
-43 NLNISAARIDQ
+43 LNIHASRIDQ
-54 NAFAISKS
+54 NAFLVTKS
-62 EPSAYSVEGLKSFD
+62 EPSTYSVEGLKSFD

-109 ADDGFSPSEMTDKEI
+109 ADEGFSPLEMTDKET
-124 VTVLDKIKA
+124 VTVLDKIKV
-133 TLVKSGVDI
+133 TLVKSGVNID
-142 KGFTDD
+142 GFTDD

-172 ETAIPAIKE
+172 ETALPATKD

-188 ALNMSEALTTPS
+188 ALNVSDTLEQPS

-209 NDLEPTVNN
+209 NCPEPTVNN

-223 HSSNSDSSA
+223 HSSSA
-232 NRAQYYMDD
+232 DTSTNRASYYMDE

-249 TDSDIESLSPQ
+249 TDADIESLSPQ
-260 IEKSI
+260 IEKII
-265 SDAGLDV
+265 SDAGLSV
-272 NEQTIYEAKWLINK
+272 SEQTINEAKWLINK
-286 DIPLTKENLE
+286 DIPLTKENLTN
-296 KLEDINNVSFP
+296 LENLESVSFP
-307 VDNETVAMSAASA
+307 LDTETVALSAASA
-320 LIEGKNAKEGILNDP
+320 LAEGKNAKDGLLSDP
-335 ESIYQKAAKF
+335 ESIHIKAAKF
-345 VDSLEINDI
+345 VESLNFDDV

-366 LTVEA
+366 LTLEA
-371 SVSLLKKGIE
+371 SVSLLKKGIN
-381 LDTSNLEKLV
+381 LDTKDLEKLV
-391 DELKEAEKECY
+391 DDLKQAEKESY
-402 APFLMDKDINEIGEV
+402 APFLMDNDEV

-423 DELTLKLDLFK
+423 DELTLKLDVFK
-434 QTVIAVEQIKTAPLS
+434 QTVIAIEHVKTAPLS
-449 VVGDIAFAEK
+449 VVGDVAFSEK
-459 TPTLNEAKELSVNRT
+459 TPTLNEVAELSN
-474 KEYESA
+474 KAKS
-480 SLSVSNDTGYSAE
+480 E
-493 FKKAEHSY
+493 FSKAERSY

-545 GYSGMEINEANIEK
+545 GYSGMEITEANIEK
-559 AVKAEVAIENVI
+559 AVKAEVAVENVI

-595 ELSDTLS
+595 ELSNELLS
-602 NEDEDTANIK
+602 EDEDTGTTK

-623 SEITESEKVAFIGL
+623 SEITESEKSAFIGL

-655 IKADEKLTLSNIISA
+655 IKADERLTLLNIISA

-704 LQGFKTK
+704 LQGFRTK
-711 ELNEQYAKE
+711 ELNVQYAKE
-720 GATEIKNAITKEEAI
+720 EADEIRNIITKEEAI
-735 IKALESFD
+735 VRALENADS
-743 NPKSPVNIAAADML
+743 PKSPINMAAANML
-757 INSRSS
+757 LNSRGT

-772 DEEER
+772 DEEEK
-777 DNFDKE
+777 DVFDKE
-783 ISELAES
+783 ISELADS
-790 FDDEE
+790 FDDED
-795 SAKNAISSFT
+795 SVKNAINSFT
-805 KKTEEIIKNKLQIAD
+805 EKTQEIIKNKAQIAD

-871 GKVKAYFETEETGKV
+871 GKVKAYFETEETGRV

-943 KGNYTDENDVSTPAT
+943 KGNYIDENDVSTPAT
-958 KQLYSVAKAIIKSV
+958 KQLYSVAKAIIKAV

>member
-8 NSKENTDG
+8 NSKENTEG
-16 MLEITGRL
+16 ILEIGSRAGIDKTSAG
-24 SDSNAAK
+24 
-31 YYGANRNHKVSE
+31 RNH
-43 NLNISAARIDQ
+43 LNIHASRIDQ
-54 NAFAISKS
+54 NAFLVTKS
-62 EPSAYSVEGLKSFD
+62 EPSTYSVEGLKSFD

-109 ADDGFSPSEMTDKEI
+109 ADEGFSPSEMTDKET

-133 TLVKSGVDI
+133 TLVKSGVNID
-142 KGFTDD
+142 GFTDD

-160 SAYANA
+160 SAYASA

-172 ETAIPAIKE
+172 EAALPATKD

-188 ALNMSEALTTPS
+188 ALNVSDTLEQPS

-209 NDLEPTVNN
+209 NCPEPTVNN

-223 HSSNSDSSA
+223 HSSSADTSA
-232 NRAQYYMDD
+232 NRASYYMDE

-249 TDSDIESLSPQ
+249 TDADIESLSPQ
-260 IEKSI
+260 IEKII
-265 SDAGLDV
+265 SDAGLSV
-272 NEQTIYEAKWLINK
+272 NEQTINEAKWLINK
-286 DIPLTKENLE
+286 DIPLTKENLTN
-296 KLEDINNVSFP
+296 LENLESVSFP
-307 VDNETVAMSAASA
+307 LDTETVALSAASA
-320 LIEGKNAKEGILNDP
+320 LAEGKNAKDGLLSDP
-335 ESIYQKAAKF
+335 ESIHIKAAKF
-345 VDSLEINDI
+345 VESLNFDDV

-366 LTVEA
+366 LTLEA
-371 SVSLLKKGIE
+371 SVSLLKKGIN
-381 LDTSNLEKLV
+381 LDTKDLEKLV
-391 DELKEAEKECY
+391 DDLKQAEKESY
-402 APFLMDKDINEIGEV
+402 APFLMDNDEV

-423 DELTLKLDLFK
+423 DELTLKLDVFK
-434 QTVIAVEQIKTAPLS
+434 QTVIAIEHVKTAPLS
-449 VVGDIAFAEK
+449 VVGDVAFSEK
-459 TPTLNEAKELSVNRT
+459 TPTLNEVAELSD
-474 KEYESA
+474 KAKS
-480 SLSVSNDTGYSAE
+480 E
-493 FKKAEHSY
+493 FSKAERSY

-545 GYSGMEINEANIEK
+545 GYSGMEITEANIEK
-559 AVKAEVAIENVI
+559 AVKAEVAVENVI

-595 ELSDTLS
+595 ELSNELLS
-602 NEDEDTANIK
+602 EDEDTGNTK

-623 SEITESEKVAFIGL
+623 SEITESEKSAFIGL

-655 IKADEKLTLSNIISA
+655 IKADEKLTLLNIISA

-711 ELNEQYAKE
+711 ELNKQYAKE
-720 GATEIKNAITKEEAI
+720 EADEIRNIITKEEAI
-735 IKALESFD
+735 VRALENADS
-743 NPKSPVNIAAADML
+743 PKSPINMAAANML
-757 INSRSS
+757 LNSRGT

-772 DEEER
+772 DEEEK
-777 DNFDKE
+777 DVFDKE
-783 ISELAES
+783 ISELADS
-790 FDDEE
+790 FDDED
-795 SAKNAISSFT
+795 SVKNAINSFT
-805 KKTEEIIKNKLQIAD
+805 EKTQEIIKNKAQIAD

-886 SAEFDLRDGK
+886 SAEFELRDGK

-958 KQLYSVAKAIIKSV
+958 KQLYSVAKAIIKAV

>member
-8 NSKENTDG
+8 NSKENTEG
-16 MLEITGRL
+16 ILEIGSRAGIDKTSAG
-24 SDSNAAK
+24 
-31 YYGANRNHKVSE
+31 RNH
-43 NLNISAARIDQ
+43 LNIHASRIDQ
-54 NAFAISKS
+54 NAFLVTKS
-62 EPSAYSVEGLKSFD
+62 EPSTYSVEGLKSFD

-109 ADDGFSPSEMTDKEI
+109 ADEGFSPSEMTDKET

-133 TLVKSGVDI
+133 TLVKSGVNID
-142 KGFTDD
+142 GFTDD

-172 ETAIPAIKE
+172 ETELPATIE
-181 NVTEITE
+181 NVTEISE
-188 ALNMSEALTTPS
+188 ALNVSGELTIPS

-209 NDLEPTVNN
+209 NCPEPTVNN

-223 HSSNSDSSA
+223 HSSSA
-232 NRAQYYMDD
+232 DTSTNRASYYMDE

-249 TDSDIESLSPQ
+249 TDADIESLSPQ
-260 IEKSI
+260 IEKII
-265 SDAGLDV
+265 SDAGLSV
-272 NEQTIYEAKWLINK
+272 NEQTINEAKWLINK
-286 DIPLTKENLE
+286 DIPLTKENLTN
-296 KLEDINNVSFP
+296 LENLESVSFP
-307 VDNETVAMSAASA
+307 PDTETVALSAASA
-320 LIEGKNAKEGILNDP
+320 LAEGKNAKDGLLSDP
-335 ESIYQKAAKF
+335 ESVHIKAAKF
-345 VDSLEINDI
+345 VESLNFDDV

-366 LTVEA
+366 LTLEA
-371 SVSLLKKGIE
+371 SVSLLKKGIN
-381 LDTSNLEKLV
+381 LDTKDLEKLV
-391 DELKEAEKECY
+391 DDLKQAEKESY
-402 APFLMDKDINEIGEV
+402 APFLMDNDEV

-423 DELTLKLDLFK
+423 DKLTLKLDIFK
-434 QTVIAVEQIKTAPLS
+434 QTVIAIEHVKTAPLS
-449 VVGDIAFAEK
+449 VVGDVAFSEK
-459 TPTLNEAKELSVNRT
+459 TPTLNEVAELSN
-474 KEYESA
+474 KAKS
-480 SLSVSNDTGYSAE
+480 E
-493 FKKAEHSY
+493 FSKAERSY

-545 GYSGMEINEANIEK
+545 GYSGMEITEANIEK
-559 AVKAEVAIENVI
+559 AVKAEVAVENVI

-584 DGFNPLDTDIY
+584 DGFNPLDADIY
-595 ELSDTLS
+595 ELSNELLS
-602 NEDEDTANIK
+602 EDEDTGNTK

-623 SEITESEKVAFIGL
+623 SEITESEKSAFIGL

-655 IKADEKLTLSNIISA
+655 IKADEKLTLLNIISA

-676 VGTDIKIDDSFGA
+676 VGTDIKIDDSFGT

-704 LQGFKTK
+704 LQGFRTK
-711 ELNEQYAKE
+711 ELNMQYAKE
-720 GATEIKNAITKEEAI
+720 EADEIRNIITKEEAI
-735 IKALESFD
+735 VRALENADS
-743 NPKSPVNIAAADML
+743 PKSPINMAAANML
-757 INSRSS
+757 LNSRGT

-772 DEEER
+772 DEEEK
-777 DNFDKE
+777 DVFDKE
-783 ISELAES
+783 ISELADS
-790 FDDEE
+790 FDDED
-795 SAKNAISSFT
+795 SVKNAINSFT
-805 KKTEEIIKNKLQIAD
+805 EKTQEIIKNKAQIAD

-886 SAEFDLRDGK
+886 SAEFELRDGK

-958 KQLYSVAKAIIKSV
+958 KQLYSVAKAIIKAV

>member
-8 NSKENTDG
+8 NSKENTEG
-16 MLEITGRL
+16 ILEIGSRAGIDKTSAG
-24 SDSNAAK
+24 
-31 YYGANRNHKVSE
+31 RNH
-43 NLNISAARIDQ
+43 LNIHASRIDQ
-54 NAFAISKS
+54 NAFLVTKS
-62 EPSAYSVEGLKSFD
+62 EPSTYSVEGLKSFD

-109 ADDGFSPSEMTDKEI
+109 ADEGFSPSEMTDSET

-133 TLVKSGVDI
+133 TLVKSGVNID
-142 KGFTDD
+142 GFTDD
-148 LSKEQIEQIAGS
+148 LSKEEIEQIAGS

-172 ETAIPAIKE
+172 ETALPATIE
-181 NVTEITE
+181 NVTEISE
-188 ALNMSEALTTPS
+188 ALNVSGELTIPS

-209 NDLEPTVNN
+209 NCPEPTVNN

-223 HSSNSDSSA
+223 HSSSADTSA
-232 NRAQYYMDD
+232 NRASYYMDE

-249 TDSDIESLSPQ
+249 TDADIESLSPQ
-260 IEKSI
+260 IEKII
-265 SDAGLDV
+265 SDAGLSV
-272 NEQTIYEAKWLINK
+272 NEQTINEAKWLINK
-286 DIPLTKENLE
+286 DIPLTKENLTN
-296 KLEDINNVSFP
+296 LENLESVSFP
-307 VDNETVAMSAASA
+307 LDTETVALSAASA
-320 LIEGKNAKEGILNDP
+320 LAEGKNAKDGLLSDP
-335 ESIYQKAAKF
+335 ESIHIKAAKF
-345 VDSLEINDI
+345 VESLNFDDV

-366 LTVEA
+366 LTLEA
-371 SVSLLKKGIE
+371 SVSLLKKGIN
-381 LDTSNLEKLV
+381 LDTKDLEKLV
-391 DELKEAEKECY
+391 DDLKQAEKESY
-402 APFLMDKDINEIGEV
+402 APFLMDNDEV

-423 DELTLKLDLFK
+423 DELTLKLDVFK
-434 QTVIAVEQIKTAPLS
+434 QTVIAIEHVKTAPLS
-449 VVGDIAFAEK
+449 VVGDVAFSEK
-459 TPTLNEAKELSVNRT
+459 TPTLNEVAELSN
-474 KEYESA
+474 KAKS
-480 SLSVSNDTGYSAE
+480 E
-493 FKKAEHSY
+493 FSKAERSY

-545 GYSGMEINEANIEK
+545 GYSGMEITEANIEK
-559 AVKAEVAIENVI
+559 AVKAEVAVENVI

-595 ELSDTLS
+595 ELSNELLS
-602 NEDEDTANIK
+602 EDEDTGNTK

-623 SEITESEKVAFIGL
+623 SEITESEKTAFIGL

-676 VGTDIKIDDSFGA
+676 VGTDIKIDDSFGT

-704 LQGFKTK
+704 LQGFRTK
-711 ELNEQYAKE
+711 ELNVQYAKE
-720 GATEIKNAITKEEAI
+720 EADEIRNIITKEEAI
-735 IKALESFD
+735 VRALENADS
-743 NPKSPVNIAAADML
+743 PKSPINMAAANML
-757 INSRSS
+757 LNSRGT

-772 DEEER
+772 DEEEK
-777 DNFDKE
+777 DVFDKE
-783 ISELAES
+783 ISELADS
-790 FDDEE
+790 FDDED
-795 SAKNAISSFT
+795 SVKNAINSFT
-805 KKTEEIIKNKLQIAD
+805 EKTQEIIKNKAQIAD

-886 SAEFDLRDGK
+886 SAEFELRDGK

-958 KQLYSVAKAIIKSV
+958 KQLYSVAKAIIKAV

>member
-8 NSKENTDG
+8 NSKENTEG
-16 MLEITGRL
+16 ILEIGSRAGIDKTSAG
-24 SDSNAAK
+24 
-31 YYGANRNHKVSE
+31 RNH
-43 NLNISAARIDQ
+43 LNIHASRIDQ
-54 NAFAISKS
+54 NAFLVTKS
-62 EPSAYSVEGLKSFD
+62 EPSTYSVEGLKSFD

-109 ADDGFSPSEMTDKEI
+109 ADEGFSPSEMTDSET

-133 TLVKSGVDI
+133 TLVKSGVNID
-142 KGFTDD
+142 GFTDD
-148 LSKEQIEQIAGS
+148 LSKEEIEQIAGS
-160 SAYANA
+160 SAYASA

-172 ETAIPAIKE
+172 EAALPATLE
-181 NVTEITE
+181 NVTEISE
-188 ALNMSEALTTPS
+188 ALNVSGELTIPS

-209 NDLEPTVNN
+209 NCPEPTVNN

-223 HSSNSDSSA
+223 HSSSYDTSA
-232 NRAQYYMDD
+232 NRASYYMDE

-249 TDSDIESLSPQ
+249 TDADIESLSPQ
-260 IEKSI
+260 IEKII
-265 SDAGLDV
+265 SDAGLSV
-272 NEQTIYEAKWLINK
+272 NEQTINEAKWLINK
-286 DIPLTKENLE
+286 DIPLTKENLTN
-296 KLEDINNVSFP
+296 LENLESVSFP
-307 VDNETVAMSAASA
+307 LDTETVALSAASA
-320 LIEGKNAKEGILNDP
+320 LAEGKNAKDGLLSDP
-335 ESIYQKAAKF
+335 ESIHIKAAKF
-345 VDSLEINDI
+345 VESLNFDDV

-366 LTVEA
+366 LTLEA
-371 SVSLLKKGIE
+371 SVSLLKKGIN
-381 LDTSNLEKLV
+381 LDTKDLEKLV
-391 DELKEAEKECY
+391 DDLKQAEKESY
-402 APFLMDKDINEIGEV
+402 APFLMDNDEV

-423 DELTLKLDLFK
+423 DELTLKLDVFK
-434 QTVIAVEQIKTAPLS
+434 QTVIAIEHVKTAPLS
-449 VVGDIAFAEK
+449 VVGDVAFSEK
-459 TPTLNEAKELSVNRT
+459 TPTLNEVAELSN
-474 KEYESA
+474 KAKS
-480 SLSVSNDTGYSAE
+480 E
-493 FKKAEHSY
+493 FSKAERSY

-545 GYSGMEINEANIEK
+545 GYSGMEITEANIEK
-559 AVKAEVAIENVI
+559 AVKAEVAVENVI

-595 ELSDTLS
+595 ELSNELLS
-602 NEDEDTANIK
+602 EDEDTGNTK

-623 SEITESEKVAFIGL
+623 SEITESEKSAFIGL

-655 IKADEKLTLSNIISA
+655 IKADEKLTFSNIISA
-670 SRSDRQ
+670 LRSDRQ
-676 VGTDIKIDDSFGA
+676 VGTDIKIDDSFGT

-711 ELNEQYAKE
+711 ELNKQYAKE
-720 GATEIKNAITKEEAI
+720 EADEIRNIITKEEAI
-735 IKALESFD
+735 VRALENADS
-743 NPKSPVNIAAADML
+743 PKSPINMAAANML
-757 INSRSS
+757 INSRGT
-763 IFKGLLKGL
+763 ILKGLLKGL
-772 DEEER
+772 DEEEK
-777 DNFDKE
+777 DVFDKE
-783 ISELAES
+783 ISELADS
-790 FDDEE
+790 FDDEDNV
-795 SAKNAISSFT
+795 KNAINSFT
-805 KKTEEIIKNKLQIAD
+805 EKTQEIIKNKAQIAD

-886 SAEFDLRDGK
+886 SAEFELRDGK

-958 KQLYSVAKAIIKSV
+958 KQLYSVAKAIIKAV

>member
-8 NSKENTDG
+8 NSKENTEG
-16 MLEITGRL
+16 ILEIGSRAGIDKTSAG
-24 SDSNAAK
+24 
-31 YYGANRNHKVSE
+31 RNH
-43 NLNISAARIDQ
+43 LNIHASRIDQ
-54 NAFAISKS
+54 NAFLVTKS
-62 EPSAYSVEGLKSFD
+62 EPSTYSVEGLKSFD

-109 ADDGFSPSEMTDKEI
+109 ADEGFSPSEMTDSET

-133 TLVKSGVDI
+133 TLVKSGVNID
-142 KGFTDD
+142 GFTDD
-148 LSKEQIEQIAGS
+148 LSKEEIEQIAGS
-160 SAYANA
+160 SAYASA

-172 ETAIPAIKE
+172 EAALPATKD

-188 ALNMSEALTTPS
+188 ALNVSDTLEQPS

-209 NDLEPTVNN
+209 NCPEPTVNN

-223 HSSNSDSSA
+223 HSSSADTSA
-232 NRAQYYMDD
+232 NRASYYMDE

-249 TDSDIESLSPQ
+249 TDADIESLSPQ
-260 IEKSI
+260 IEKII
-265 SDAGLDV
+265 SDAGLSV
-272 NEQTIYEAKWLINK
+272 NEQTINEAKWLINK
-286 DIPLTKENLE
+286 DIPLTKENLTN
-296 KLEDINNVSFP
+296 LENLESVSFP
-307 VDNETVAMSAASA
+307 LDTETVALSAASA
-320 LIEGKNAKEGILNDP
+320 LAEGKNAKDGLLSDP
-335 ESIYQKAAKF
+335 ESIHIKAAKF
-345 VDSLEINDI
+345 VESLNFDDV

-366 LTVEA
+366 LTLEA
-371 SVSLLKKGIE
+371 SVSLLKKGIN
-381 LDTSNLEKLV
+381 LDTKDLEKLV
-391 DELKEAEKECY
+391 DDLKQAEKESY
-402 APFLMDKDINEIGEV
+402 APFLMDNDEV

-423 DELTLKLDLFK
+423 DELTLKLDKFK
-434 QTVIAVEQIKTAPLS
+434 QTVIAIENVKTAPLS
-449 VVGDIAFAEK
+449 VVGDVAFSEK
-459 TPTLNEAKELSVNRT
+459 TPTLNEVAELSD
-474 KEYESA
+474 KAKS
-480 SLSVSNDTGYSAE
+480 E
-493 FKKAEHSY
+493 FSKAERSY

-545 GYSGMEINEANIEK
+545 GYSGMEITEANIEK
-559 AVKAEVAIENVI
+559 AVKAEVAVENVI

-595 ELSDTLS
+595 ELSNELLS
-602 NEDEDTANIK
+602 EDEDTGNTK

-623 SEITESEKVAFIGL
+623 SEITESEKSAFIGL

-655 IKADEKLTLSNIISA
+655 IKADEKLTLLNIISA

-676 VGTDIKIDDSFGA
+676 VGTDIKIDDSFGT

-704 LQGFKTK
+704 LQGFRTK
-711 ELNEQYAKE
+711 ELNVQYAKE
-720 GATEIKNAITKEEAI
+720 EADEIRNIITKEEAI
-735 IKALESFD
+735 VRALENADS
-743 NPKSPVNIAAADML
+743 PKSPINMAAANML
-757 INSRSS
+757 LNSRGT
-763 IFKGLLKGL
+763 IFKGLLKGF
-772 DEEER
+772 DEEEK
-777 DNFDKE
+777 DVFDKE
-783 ISELAES
+783 ISELADS
-790 FDDEE
+790 FDDED
-795 SAKNAISSFT
+795 SAKNAINSFT
-805 KKTEEIIKNKLQIAD
+805 EKTQEIIKNKAQIAD

-886 SAEFDLRDGK
+886 SAEFELRDGK

-958 KQLYSVAKAIIKSV
+958 KQLYSVAKAIIKAV

>member
-8 NSKENTDG
+8 NSKENTEG
-16 MLEITGRL
+16 ILEIGSRAGIDKTSAG
-24 SDSNAAK
+24 
-31 YYGANRNHKVSE
+31 RNH
-43 NLNISAARIDQ
+43 LNIHASRIDQ
-54 NAFAISKS
+54 NAFLVTKS
-62 EPSAYSVEGLKSFD
+62 EPSTYSVEGLKSFD

-109 ADDGFSPSEMTDKEI
+109 ADEGFSPSEMTDSET

-133 TLVKSGVDI
+133 TLVKSGVNID
-142 KGFTDD
+142 GFTDD

-160 SAYANA
+160 SAYASA

-172 ETAIPAIKE
+172 EAALPATIE
-181 NVTEITE
+181 NVTEISE
-188 ALNMSEALTTPS
+188 ALNVSGELTIPS

-209 NDLEPTVNN
+209 NCPEPTVNN

-223 HSSNSDSSA
+223 HSSSADTSA
-232 NRAQYYMDD
+232 NRASYYMDE

-249 TDSDIESLSPQ
+249 TDADIESLSPQ
-260 IEKSI
+260 IEKII
-265 SDAGLDV
+265 SDAGLSV
-272 NEQTIYEAKWLINK
+272 NEQTINEAKWLINK
-286 DIPLTKENLE
+286 DIPLTKENLTN
-296 KLEDINNVSFP
+296 LENLESVSFP
-307 VDNETVAMSAASA
+307 LDTETVALSAASA
-320 LIEGKNAKEGILNDP
+320 LAEGKNAKDGLLSDP
-335 ESIYQKAAKF
+335 ESIHIKAAKF
-345 VDSLEINDI
+345 VESLNFDDV

-366 LTVEA
+366 LTLEA
-371 SVSLLKKGIE
+371 SVSLLKKGIN
-381 LDTSNLEKLV
+381 LDTKDLEKLV
-391 DELKEAEKECY
+391 DDLKQAEKESY
-402 APFLMDKDINEIGEV
+402 APFLMDNDEV

-423 DELTLKLDLFK
+423 DELTLKLDVFK
-434 QTVIAVEQIKTAPLS
+434 QTVIAIEHVKTAPLS
-449 VVGDIAFAEK
+449 VVGDVAFSEK
-459 TPTLNEAKELSVNRT
+459 TPTLNEVAELSN
-474 KEYESA
+474 KAKS
-480 SLSVSNDTGYSAE
+480 E
-493 FKKAEHSY
+493 FSKAERSY

-545 GYSGMEINEANIEK
+545 GYSGMEITEANIEK
-559 AVKAEVAIENVI
+559 AVKAEVAVENVI

-595 ELSDTLS
+595 ELSNELLS
-602 NEDEDTANIK
+602 EDEDTGNTK

-623 SEITESEKVAFIGL
+623 SEITESEKSAFIGL

-676 VGTDIKIDDSFGA
+676 VGTDIKIDDSFGT

-711 ELNEQYAKE
+711 ELNKQYAKE
-720 GATEIKNAITKEEAI
+720 EADEIRNIITKEEAI
-735 IKALESFD
+735 VRALENADS
-743 NPKSPVNIAAADML
+743 PKSPINMAAANML
-757 INSRSS
+757 LNSRGT

-772 DEEER
+772 DEEEK
-777 DNFDKE
+777 DVFDKE
-783 ISELAES
+783 ISELADS
-790 FDDEE
+790 FDDED
-795 SAKNAISSFT
+795 SVKNAINSFT
-805 KKTEEIIKNKLQIAD
+805 EKTQEIIKNKAQIAD

-958 KQLYSVAKAIIKSV
+958 KQLYSVAKAIIKAV

>member
-8 NSKENTDG
+8 NSKENTEG
-16 MLEITGRL
+16 ILEIGSRAGIDKTSAG
-24 SDSNAAK
+24 
-31 YYGANRNHKVSE
+31 RNHI
-43 NLNISAARIDQ
+43 NIHASRIDQ
-54 NAFAISKS
+54 NAFLVTKS
-62 EPSAYSVEGLKSFD
+62 EPSTYSVEGLKSFD

-85 NVSLENNAFAVM
+85 NVSLDNNAFAVM

-109 ADDGFSPSEMTDKEI
+109 ADDGFSPLEMTDKET

-172 ETAIPAIKE
+172 ETALPATIE
-181 NVTEITE
+181 NVTEISE
-188 ALNMSEALTTPS
+188 ALNVSKELTIPS

-209 NDLEPTVNN
+209 NCPEPTVNN

-223 HSSNSDSSA
+223 HSSSADTSA
-232 NRAQYYMDD
+232 NRASYYMDE

-249 TDSDIESLSPQ
+249 TDADIESLSPQ
-260 IEKSI
+260 IEKII
-265 SDAGLDV
+265 SDAGLSV
-272 NEQTIYEAKWLINK
+272 NEQTINEAKWLINK
-286 DIPLTKENLE
+286 DIPLTKENLTN
-296 KLEDINNVSFP
+296 LENLESVSFP
-307 VDNETVAMSAASA
+307 LDTETVALSAASA
-320 LIEGKNAKEGILNDP
+320 LAEGKNAKDGLLSDP
-335 ESIYQKAAKF
+335 ESIHIKAAKF
-345 VDSLEINDI
+345 VESLNFDDV

-366 LTVEA
+366 LTLEA
-371 SVSLLKKGIE
+371 SVSLLKKGIN
-381 LDTSNLEKLV
+381 LDTKDLEKLV
-391 DELKEAEKECY
+391 DDLKQAEKESY
-402 APFLMDKDINEIGEV
+402 APFLMDNDEV

-423 DELTLKLDLFK
+423 DELTLKLDKFK
-434 QTVIAVEQIKTAPLS
+434 QTVIAIENVKTAPLS
-449 VVGDIAFAEK
+449 VVGDVAFSEK
-459 TPTLNEAKELSVNRT
+459 APTLNEVAELSN
-474 KEYESA
+474 KAKS
-480 SLSVSNDTGYSAE
+480 E
-493 FKKAEHSY
+493 FSKAERSY

-545 GYSGMEINEANIEK
+545 GYSGMEITEANIEK
-559 AVKAEVAIENVI
+559 AVKAEVAVENVI

-584 DGFNPLDTDIY
+584 DGFNPLDTDIF
-595 ELSDTLS
+595 ELSNELLS
-602 NEDEDTANIK
+602 EDEDTGNTK

-623 SEITESEKVAFIGL
+623 SEITESEKSAFIGL

-655 IKADEKLTLSNIISA
+655 IKADEKLTLLNIISA

-704 LQGFKTK
+704 LQGFRTK
-711 ELNEQYAKE
+711 ELNVQYAKE
-720 GATEIKNAITKEEAI
+720 EADEIRNIITKEEAI
-735 IKALESFD
+735 VRALENADS
-743 NPKSPVNIAAADML
+743 PKSPINMAAANML
-757 INSRSS
+757 LNSRGT

-772 DEEER
+772 DEEEK
-777 DNFDKE
+777 DVFDKE
-783 ISELAES
+783 ISELADS
-790 FDDEE
+790 FDDED
-795 SAKNAISSFT
+795 SAKNAINSFT
-805 KKTEEIIKNKLQIAD
+805 EKTQEIIKNKAQIAD

-886 SAEFDLRDGK
+886 SAEFELRDGK

-958 KQLYSVAKAIIKSV
+958 KQLYSVAKAIIKAV

>member
-8 NSKENTDG
+8 NSKENTEG
-16 MLEITGRL
+16 MLEIGSRA
-24 SDSNAAK
+24 SIDKISA
-31 YYGANRNHKVSE
+31 GRNH
-43 NLNISAARIDQ
+43 LNIHASRIEQ
-54 NAFAISKS
+54 NAFLVTKS
-62 EPSAYSVEGLKSFD
+62 EPSTYSVEGLKSFD

-85 NVSLENNAFAVM
+85 NVSLDNNAFAVM

-109 ADDGFSPSEMTDKEI
+109 ADEGFSPSEMTDFET

-133 TLVKSGVDI
+133 TLVKSGVNID
-142 KGFTDD
+142 GFTDD

-172 ETAIPAIKE
+172 ETALPATLE
-181 NVTEITE
+181 NVTEISE
-188 ALNMSEALTTPS
+188 ALNVSGELTIPS

-209 NDLEPTVNN
+209 NCPEPTVNN

-223 HSSNSDSSA
+223 HSSSA
-232 NRAQYYMDD
+232 DTSTNRASYYMDE

-249 TDSDIESLSPQ
+249 TDADIESLSPQ
-260 IEKSI
+260 IEKII
-265 SDAGLDV
+265 SDAGLSV
-272 NEQTIYEAKWLINK
+272 SAQTINEAKWLINK
-286 DIPLTKENLE
+286 DIPLTKENLTN
-296 KLEDINNVSFP
+296 LENLESVSFP
-307 VDNETVAMSAASA
+307 LDTETVALSAASA
-320 LIEGKNAKEGILNDP
+320 LAEGKNAKDGLLSDP
-335 ESIYQKAAKF
+335 ESIHIKAAKF
-345 VDSLEINDI
+345 VESLNFDDV

-366 LTVEA
+366 LTLEA
-371 SVSLLKKGIE
+371 SVSLLKKGIN
-381 LDTSNLEKLV
+381 LDTKDLEKLV
-391 DELKEAEKECY
+391 DDLKQAEKESY
-402 APFLMDKDINEIGEV
+402 APFLMDNDEV

-423 DELTLKLDLFK
+423 DDLTLKLDVFK
-434 QTVIAVEQIKTAPLS
+434 QTVIAIEHVKTAPLS
-449 VVGDIAFAEK
+449 VVGDVAFSEK
-459 TPTLNEAKELSVNRT
+459 TPTLNEVAELSN
-474 KEYESA
+474 KAKS
-480 SLSVSNDTGYSAE
+480 E
-493 FKKAEHSY
+493 FSKAERSY

-545 GYSGMEINEANIEK
+545 GYSGMEITEANIEK
-559 AVKAEVAIENVI
+559 AVKAEVAVENVI

-595 ELSDTLS
+595 ELSNELT
-602 NEDEDTANIK
+602 NEDEDTGNIK

-623 SEITESEKVAFIGL
+623 SEITESEKTAFIGL

-655 IKADEKLTLSNIISA
+655 IKADERLTLSNIISA

-704 LQGFKTK
+704 LQGFRTK
-711 ELNEQYAKE
+711 ELNVQYAKE
-720 GATEIKNAITKEEAI
+720 EADEIRNIITKEEAI
-735 IKALESFD
+735 VRALENADS
-743 NPKSPVNIAAADML
+743 PKSPINMAAANML
-757 INSRSS
+757 LNSRGT

-772 DEEER
+772 DEEEK
-777 DNFDKE
+777 DVFDKE
-783 ISELAES
+783 ISELADS
-790 FDDEE
+790 FDDED
-795 SAKNAISSFT
+795 SAKNAINSFT
-805 KKTEEIIKNKLQIAD
+805 EKTQEIIKNKAQIAD

-886 SAEFDLRDGK
+886 SAEFELRDGK

-958 KQLYSVAKAIIKSV
+958 KQLYSVAKAIIKAV

>member
-8 NSKENTDG
+8 NSKENTEG
-16 MLEITGRL
+16 MLEIGSRAGIDKA
-24 SDSNAAK
+24 SA
-31 YYGANRNHKVSE
+31 GRNH
-43 NLNISAARIDQ
+43 LNIHASRIDQ
-54 NAFAISKS
+54 NAFLVTKS
-62 EPSAYSVEGLKSFD
+62 EPSTYSVEGLKSFD

-109 ADDGFSPSEMTDKEI
+109 ADEGFSPSEMTDFET

-133 TLVKSGVDI
+133 TLVKSGVNID
-142 KGFTDD
+142 GFTDD

-172 ETAIPAIKE
+172 ETALPATLE
-181 NVTEITE
+181 NVTEISE
-188 ALNMSEALTTPS
+188 ALNVSKELTIPS

-209 NDLEPTVNN
+209 NCPEPTVNN

-223 HSSNSDSSA
+223 HSSSADTSA
-232 NRAQYYMDD
+232 NRASYYMDE

-249 TDSDIESLSPQ
+249 TDADIESLSPQ
-260 IEKSI
+260 IEKII
-265 SDAGLDV
+265 SDAGLSV
-272 NEQTIYEAKWLINK
+272 NEQTINEAKWLINK
-286 DIPLTKENLE
+286 DIPLTKENLTN
-296 KLEDINNVSFP
+296 LENLESVSFP
-307 VDNETVAMSAASA
+307 LDTETVALSAASA
-320 LIEGKNAKEGILNDP
+320 LAEGKNAKDGLLSDP
-335 ESIYQKAAKF
+335 ESIHIKAAKF
-345 VDSLEINDI
+345 VESLNFDDV

-366 LTVEA
+366 LTLEA
-371 SVSLLKKGIE
+371 SVSLLKKGIN
-381 LDTSNLEKLV
+381 LDTKDLEKLV
-391 DELKEAEKECY
+391 DDLKQAEKESY
-402 APFLMDKDINEIGEV
+402 APFLMDNDEV

-423 DELTLKLDLFK
+423 DELTLKLDIFK
-434 QTVIAVEQIKTAPLS
+434 QTVIAIENVKTAPLS
-449 VVGDIAFAEK
+449 VVGDVAFSEK
-459 TPTLNEAKELSVNRT
+459 TPTLNEVAELSD
-474 KEYESA
+474 KAKS
-480 SLSVSNDTGYSAE
+480 E
-493 FKKAEHSY
+493 FSKAERSY

-545 GYSGMEINEANIEK
+545 GYSGMEITEANIEK
-559 AVKAEVAIENVI
+559 AVKAEVAVENVI

-595 ELSDTLS
+595 ELSNELLS
-602 NEDEDTANIK
+602 EDEDTGNTK

-623 SEITESEKVAFIGL
+623 SEITESEKSAFIGL

-655 IKADEKLTLSNIISA
+655 IKADAKLTFSNIISA

-676 VGTDIKIDDSFGA
+676 VGTDIKIDDSFGT

-711 ELNEQYAKE
+711 ELNKQYAKE
-720 GATEIKNAITKEEAI
+720 EADEIRNIITKEEAI
-735 IKALESFD
+735 VRALENADS
-743 NPKSPVNIAAADML
+743 PKSPINMAAANML
-757 INSRSS
+757 LNSRGT

-772 DEEER
+772 DEEEK
-777 DNFDKE
+777 DVFDKE
-783 ISELAES
+783 ISELADS
-790 FDDEE
+790 FDDED
-795 SAKNAISSFT
+795 SVKNAINSFT
-805 KKTEEIIKNKLQIAD
+805 EKTQEIIKNKAQIAD

-871 GKVKAYFETEETGKV
+871 GKVKAYFETEETGRV

-958 KQLYSVAKAIIKSV
+958 KQLYSVAKAIIKAV

>member
-8 NSKENTDG
+8 NSKENTEG
-16 MLEITGRL
+16 ILEIGSRAGIDKTSAG
-24 SDSNAAK
+24 
-31 YYGANRNHKVSE
+31 RNH
-43 NLNISAARIDQ
+43 LNIHASRIDQ
-54 NAFAISKS
+54 NAFLVTKS
-62 EPSAYSVEGLKSFD
+62 EPSTYSVEGLKSFD

-109 ADDGFSPSEMTDKEI
+109 ADEGFSPSEMTDSET

-133 TLVKSGVDI
+133 TLVKSGVNID
-142 KGFTDD
+142 GFTDD

-172 ETAIPAIKE
+172 ETALPATIE
-181 NVTEITE
+181 NVTEISE
-188 ALNMSEALTTPS
+188 ALNVSGELTIPS

-209 NDLEPTVNN
+209 NCPEPTVNN

-223 HSSNSDSSA
+223 HSSSADTSA
-232 NRAQYYMDD
+232 NRASYYMDE

-249 TDSDIESLSPQ
+249 TDADIESLSPQ
-260 IEKSI
+260 IEKII
-265 SDAGLDV
+265 SDAGLSV
-272 NEQTIYEAKWLINK
+272 NEQTINEAKWLINK
-286 DIPLTKENLE
+286 DIPLTKENLTN
-296 KLEDINNVSFP
+296 LENLESVSFP
-307 VDNETVAMSAASA
+307 LDTETVALSAASA
-320 LIEGKNAKEGILNDP
+320 LAEGKNAKDGLLSDP
-335 ESIYQKAAKF
+335 ESIHIKAAKF
-345 VDSLEINDI
+345 VESLNFDDV

-366 LTVEA
+366 LTLEA
-371 SVSLLKKGIE
+371 SVSLLKKGIN
-381 LDTSNLEKLV
+381 LDTKDLEKLV
-391 DELKEAEKECY
+391 DDLKQAEKESY
-402 APFLMDKDINEIGEV
+402 APFLMDNDEV

-423 DELTLKLDLFK
+423 DELTLKLDKFK
-434 QTVIAVEQIKTAPLS
+434 QTVIAIEHVKTAPLS
-449 VVGDIAFAEK
+449 VVGDVAFSEK
-459 TPTLNEAKELSVNRT
+459 TPTLNEVAELSN
-474 KEYESA
+474 KAKS
-480 SLSVSNDTGYSAE
+480 E
-493 FKKAEHSY
+493 FSKAERSY

-545 GYSGMEINEANIEK
+545 GYSGMEITEANIEK
-559 AVKAEVAIENVI
+559 AVKAEVAVENVI

-595 ELSDTLS
+595 ELSNELLS
-602 NEDEDTANIK
+602 EDEDTGNTK

-623 SEITESEKVAFIGL
+623 SEITESEKSAFIGL

-655 IKADEKLTLSNIISA
+655 IKADEKLTLLNIISA

-676 VGTDIKIDDSFGA
+676 VGTDIKIDDSFGT

-711 ELNEQYAKE
+711 ELNKQYAKE
-720 GATEIKNAITKEEAI
+720 EADEIRNIITKEEAI
-735 IKALESFD
+735 VRALENADS
-743 NPKSPVNIAAADML
+743 PKSPINMAAANML
-757 INSRSS
+757 LNSRGT

-772 DEEER
+772 DEEEK
-777 DNFDKE
+777 DVFDKE
-783 ISELAES
+783 ISELADS
-790 FDDEE
+790 FDDED
-795 SAKNAISSFT
+795 SAKNAINSFT
-805 KKTEEIIKNKLQIAD
+805 EKTQEIIKNKAQIAD

-958 KQLYSVAKAIIKSV
+958 KQLYSVAKAIIKAV

>member
-8 NSKENTDG
+8 NSKENTEG
-16 MLEITGRL
+16 MLEIGSRAGIDKA
-24 SDSNAAK
+24 SA
-31 YYGANRNHKVSE
+31 GRNH
-43 NLNISAARIDQ
+43 LNIHASRIDQ
-54 NAFAISKS
+54 NAFLVTKS
-62 EPSAYSVEGLKSFD
+62 EPSTYSVEGLKSFD

-109 ADDGFSPSEMTDKEI
+109 ADEGFSPSEMTDSET

-133 TLVKSGVDI
+133 TLVKSGVNID
-142 KGFTDD
+142 GFTDD
-148 LSKEQIEQIAGS
+148 LSKEEIEQIAGS

-172 ETAIPAIKE
+172 ETALPATLE
-181 NVTEITE
+181 NVTEISE
-188 ALNMSEALTTPS
+188 ALNVSKELTIPS

-209 NDLEPTVNN
+209 NCPEPTVNN

-223 HSSNSDSSA
+223 HSSSADTSA
-232 NRAQYYMDD
+232 NRASYYMDE

-249 TDSDIESLSPQ
+249 TDADIESLSPQ
-260 IEKSI
+260 IEKII
-265 SDAGLDV
+265 SDAGLSV
-272 NEQTIYEAKWLINK
+272 NEQTINEAKWLINK
-286 DIPLTKENLE
+286 DIPLTKENLTN
-296 KLEDINNVSFP
+296 LENLESVSFP
-307 VDNETVAMSAASA
+307 LDTETVALSAASA
-320 LIEGKNAKEGILNDP
+320 LAEGKNAKDGLLSDP
-335 ESIYQKAAKF
+335 ESIHIKAAKF
-345 VDSLEINDI
+345 VESLNFDDVT
-354 AKRRILEETRLI
+354 KRRILEETRLI
-366 LTVEA
+366 LTLEA
-371 SVSLLKKGIE
+371 SVSLLKKGIN
-381 LDTSNLEKLV
+381 LDTKDLEKLV
-391 DELKEAEKECY
+391 DDLKQAEKESY
-402 APFLMDKDINEIGEV
+402 APFLMDNDEV

-423 DELTLKLDLFK
+423 DELTLKLDKFK
-434 QTVIAVEQIKTAPLS
+434 QTVIAIEHVKTAPLS
-449 VVGDIAFAEK
+449 VVGDVAFSEK
-459 TPTLNEAKELSVNRT
+459 TPTLNEVAELSN
-474 KEYESA
+474 KAKS
-480 SLSVSNDTGYSAE
+480 E
-493 FKKAEHSY
+493 FSKAERSY

-545 GYSGMEINEANIEK
+545 GYSGMEITEANIEK
-559 AVKAEVAIENVI
+559 AVKAEVAVENVI

-595 ELSDTLS
+595 ELSNELLS
-602 NEDEDTANIK
+602 EDEDTGNTK

-623 SEITESEKVAFIGL
+623 SEITESEKSAFIGL

-655 IKADEKLTLSNIISA
+655 IKADAKLTLSNIISS

-676 VGTDIKIDDSFGA
+676 VGTDIKIDDSFGT

-711 ELNEQYAKE
+711 ELNKQYAKE
-720 GATEIKNAITKEEAI
+720 EADEIRNIITKEEAI
-735 IKALESFD
+735 VRALENAD
-743 NPKSPVNIAAADML
+743 NPKSPINMAAANML
-757 INSRSS
+757 LNSRGT

-772 DEEER
+772 DEEEK
-777 DNFDKE
+777 DVFDKE
-783 ISELAES
+783 ISELADS
-790 FDDEE
+790 FDDED
-795 SAKNAISSFT
+795 SVKNAINSFT
-805 KKTEEIIKNKLQIAD
+805 EKTQEIIKNKAQIAD

-943 KGNYTDENDVSTPAT
+943 KGNYTDENDMSTPAT
-958 KQLYSVAKAIIKSV
+958 KQLYSVAKAIIKAV

>member
-8 NSKENTDG
+8 NSKENMEG
-16 MLEITGRL
+16 MLEIGSRADIDKTSAG
-24 SDSNAAK
+24 
-31 YYGANRNHKVSE
+31 RNH
-43 NLNISAARIDQ
+43 LNIHASRIDQ
-54 NAFAISKS
+54 NAFLVTKR
-62 EPSAYSVEGLKSFD
+62 EPSTYSVEGLKSFD

-109 ADDGFSPSEMTDKEI
+109 ADEGFSPSEMTDSET

-133 TLVKSGVDI
+133 TLVKSGINID
-142 KGFTDD
+142 GFTDD
-148 LSKEQIEQIAGS
+148 LSKEEIEQIAGS
-160 SAYANA
+160 SAYASA

-172 ETAIPAIKE
+172 EAALPATKD

-188 ALNMSEALTTPS
+188 ALNVSGELTIPS

-209 NDLEPTVNN
+209 NCPEPTVNN

-223 HSSNSDSSA
+223 HSSSADTSA
-232 NRAQYYMDD
+232 NRASYYMDE

-249 TDSDIESLSPQ
+249 TDADIESLSPQ
-260 IEKSI
+260 IEKFI
-265 SDAGLDV
+265 SDAGLSV
-272 NEQTIYEAKWLINK
+272 NEQTINEAKWLINK
-286 DIPLTKENLE
+286 DIPLTKENLTN
-296 KLEDINNVSFP
+296 LENLESVSFP
-307 VDNETVAMSAASA
+307 LDTETVALSAASA
-320 LIEGKNAKEGILNDP
+320 LAEGKNAKDGLLSDP
-335 ESIYQKAAKF
+335 ESIHIKAAKF
-345 VDSLEINDI
+345 VESLNFDDV

-366 LTVEA
+366 LTLEA
-371 SVSLLKKGIE
+371 SVSLLKKGIN
-381 LDTSNLEKLV
+381 LDTKDLEKLV
-391 DELKEAEKECY
+391 DDLKQAEKESY
-402 APFLMDKDINEIGEV
+402 APFLMDNDEV

-423 DELTLKLDLFK
+423 DELTLKLDVFK
-434 QTVIAVEQIKTAPLS
+434 QTVIAIEHVKTAPLS
-449 VVGDIAFAEK
+449 VVGDVAFSEK
-459 TPTLNEAKELSVNRT
+459 TPTLNEVAELSN
-474 KEYESA
+474 KAKS
-480 SLSVSNDTGYSAE
+480 E
-493 FKKAEHSY
+493 FSKAERSY

-545 GYSGMEINEANIEK
+545 GYSGMEITEANIEK
-559 AVKAEVAIENVI
+559 AVKAEVAVENVI

-595 ELSDTLS
+595 ELSNELLS
-602 NEDEDTANIK
+602 EDEDTGNTK

-623 SEITESEKVAFIGL
+623 SEITESEKSAFIGL

-655 IKADEKLTLSNIISA
+655 IKADEKLTFSNIISA

-676 VGTDIKIDDSFGA
+676 VGTDIKIDDSFGT

-711 ELNEQYAKE
+711 ELNKQYAKE
-720 GATEIKNAITKEEAI
+720 EADEIRNIITKEEAI
-735 IKALESFD
+735 VRALENADS
-743 NPKSPVNIAAADML
+743 PKSPINMAAANML
-757 INSRSS
+757 LNSRGT

-772 DEEER
+772 DEEEK
-777 DNFDKE
+777 DVFDKE
-783 ISELAES
+783 ISELADS
-790 FDDEE
+790 FDDEDNV
-795 SAKNAISSFT
+795 KNAINSFT
-805 KKTEEIIKNKLQIAD
+805 EKTQEIIKNKAQIAD

-886 SAEFDLRDGK
+886 SAEFELRDGK

-958 KQLYSVAKAIIKSV
+958 KQLYSVAKAIIKAV

>member
-8 NSKENTDG
+8 NSKENTEG
-16 MLEITGRL
+16 ILEIGSRAGIDKA
-24 SDSNAAK
+24 SA
-31 YYGANRNHKVSE
+31 GRNH
-43 NLNISAARIDQ
+43 LNIHASRIDQ
-54 NAFAISKS
+54 NAFLVTKS
-62 EPSAYSVEGLKSFD
+62 EPSTYSVEGLKSFD

-109 ADDGFSPSEMTDKEI
+109 ADDGFSPSEMTDSET

-133 TLVKSGVDI
+133 TLVKSGVNID
-142 KGFTDD
+142 GFTDD

-172 ETAIPAIKE
+172 ETALPATLE
-181 NVTEITE
+181 NVTEISE
-188 ALNMSEALTTPS
+188 ALNVSKELTIPS

-209 NDLEPTVNN
+209 NCPEPTVNN

-223 HSSNSDSSA
+223 HSSSA
-232 NRAQYYMDD
+232 DTSTNRASYYMDE

-249 TDSDIESLSPQ
+249 TDADIESLSPQ
-260 IEKSI
+260 IEKII
-265 SDAGLDV
+265 SDAGLSV
-272 NEQTIYEAKWLINK
+272 NEQTINEAKWLINK
-286 DIPLTKENLE
+286 DIPLTKENLIN
-296 KLEDINNVSFP
+296 LENLESVSFP
-307 VDNETVAMSAASA
+307 LYTETVALSAASA
-320 LIEGKNAKEGILNDP
+320 LAEGKNAKDGLLSDP
-335 ESIYQKAAKF
+335 ESIHIKAAKF
-345 VDSLEINDI
+345 VESLNFDDV

-366 LTVEA
+366 LTLEA
-371 SVSLLKKGIE
+371 SVSLLKKGIN
-381 LDTSNLEKLV
+381 LDTKDLEKLV
-391 DELKEAEKECY
+391 DDLKQAEKESY
-402 APFLMDKDINEIGEV
+402 APFLMDNDEV

-423 DELTLKLDLFK
+423 DELTLKLDVFK
-434 QTVIAVEQIKTAPLS
+434 QTVIAIENVKTAPLS
-449 VVGDIAFAEK
+449 VVGDVAFSEK
-459 TPTLNEAKELSVNRT
+459 TPTLNEVAELSN
-474 KEYESA
+474 KAKS
-480 SLSVSNDTGYSAE
+480 E
-493 FKKAEHSY
+493 FSKAERSY

-545 GYSGMEINEANIEK
+545 GYSGMEITEANIEK
-559 AVKAEVAIENVI
+559 AVKAEVAVENVI

-595 ELSDTLS
+595 ELSNELL
-602 NEDEDTANIK
+602 NEDEDTGNTK

-623 SEITESEKVAFIGL
+623 SEITESEKSAFIGL

-655 IKADEKLTLSNIISA
+655 IKADERLTLSNIISA

-676 VGTDIKIDDSFGA
+676 VGTDIKIDDSFGT

-711 ELNEQYAKE
+711 ELNKQYAKE
-720 GATEIKNAITKEEAI
+720 EADEIRNIITKEEAI
-735 IKALESFD
+735 VRALENADS
-743 NPKSPVNIAAADML
+743 PKSPINMAAANML
-757 INSRSS
+757 LNSRGT

-772 DEEER
+772 DEEEK
-777 DNFDKE
+777 DVFDKE
-783 ISELAES
+783 ISELADS
-790 FDDEE
+790 FDDED
-795 SAKNAISSFT
+795 SVKNAINSFT
-805 KKTEEIIKNKLQIAD
+805 EKTQEIIKNKAQIAD

-886 SAEFDLRDGK
+886 SAEFELRDGK

-958 KQLYSVAKAIIKSV
+958 KQLYSVAKAIIKAV

>member
-8 NSKENTDG
+8 NSKENTEG
-16 MLEITGRL
+16 ILEIGSRAGIDKTSAG
-24 SDSNAAK
+24 
-31 YYGANRNHKVSE
+31 RNH
-43 NLNISAARIDQ
+43 LNIHASRIEQ
-54 NAFAISKS
+54 NAFLVTKS
-62 EPSAYSVEGLKSFD
+62 EPSTYSVEGLKSFD
-76 EIKAKASMK
+76 EIKAKALMK
-85 NVSLENNAFAVM
+85 NVSLDNNAFAVM
-97 ATSMSADDVAKM
+97 ATSMSADDVVKM
-109 ADDGFSPSEMTDKEI
+109 ADEGFSPSEMTDFET

-133 TLVKSGVDI
+133 TLVKSGVNID
-142 KGFTDD
+142 GFTDD
-148 LSKEQIEQIAGS
+148 LSKEEIEQIARS
-160 SAYANA
+160 SAYASA

-172 ETAIPAIKE
+172 EAALPATKD

-188 ALNMSEALTTPS
+188 ALNVSDTLEQPS

-209 NDLEPTVNN
+209 NCPEPTVNN

-223 HSSNSDSSA
+223 HSSSA
-232 NRAQYYMDD
+232 DTSTNRASYYMDE

-249 TDSDIESLSPQ
+249 TDADIESLSPQ
-260 IEKSI
+260 IEKII
-265 SDAGLDV
+265 SDAGLSV
-272 NEQTIYEAKWLINK
+272 NEQTINEAKWLINK
-286 DIPLTKENLE
+286 DIPLTKENLTN
-296 KLEDINNVSFP
+296 LENLESVSFP
-307 VDNETVAMSAASA
+307 LDTETVALSAASA
-320 LIEGKNAKEGILNDP
+320 LAEGKNAKDGLLSDP
-335 ESIYQKAAKF
+335 ESIHIKAAKF
-345 VDSLEINDI
+345 VESLNFDDV

-366 LTVEA
+366 LTLEA
-371 SVSLLKKGIE
+371 SVSLLKKGIN
-381 LDTSNLEKLV
+381 LDTKDLEKLV
-391 DELKEAEKECY
+391 DDLKQAEKESY
-402 APFLMDKDINEIGEV
+402 APFLMDNDEV

-423 DELTLKLDLFK
+423 DELTLKLDVFK
-434 QTVIAVEQIKTAPLS
+434 QTVIAIEHVKTAPLL
-449 VVGDIAFAEK
+449 VVGDVAFSEK
-459 TPTLNEAKELSVNRT
+459 TPTLNEVAELSN
-474 KEYESA
+474 KAKS
-480 SLSVSNDTGYSAE
+480 E
-493 FKKAEHSY
+493 FSKAERSY

-545 GYSGMEINEANIEK
+545 GYSGMEITEANIEK
-559 AVKAEVAIENVI
+559 AVKAEVAVENVI

-595 ELSDTLS
+595 ELSNELLS
-602 NEDEDTANIK
+602 EDEDTGNTK

-623 SEITESEKVAFIGL
+623 SEITESEKSAFIGL

-655 IKADEKLTLSNIISA
+655 IKADVKLTLSNIISA

-711 ELNEQYAKE
+711 ELNKQYAKE
-720 GATEIKNAITKEEAI
+720 EADEIRNIITKEEAI
-735 IKALESFD
+735 VRALENADS
-743 NPKSPVNIAAADML
+743 PKSPINMAAANML
-757 INSRSS
+757 LNSRGT

-772 DEEER
+772 DEEEK
-777 DNFDKE
+777 DVFDKE
-783 ISELAES
+783 ISELADS
-790 FDDEE
+790 FDDED
-795 SAKNAISSFT
+795 SAKNAINSFT
-805 KKTEEIIKNKLQIAD
+805 EKTQEIIKNKAQIAD

-886 SAEFDLRDGK
+886 SAEFELRDGK

-958 KQLYSVAKAIIKSV
+958 KQLYSVAKAIIKAV

>member
-8 NSKENTDG
+8 NSKENTEG
-16 MLEITGRL
+16 MLEIGGRAGIDKT
-24 SDSNAAK
+24 SA
-31 YYGANRNHKVSE
+31 GRNH
-43 NLNISAARIDQ
+43 LNIHASRINQ
-54 NAFAISKS
+54 NAFLVTKS
-62 EPSAYSVEGLKSFD
+62 EPSTYSVEGLKSFD

-109 ADDGFSPSEMTDKEI
+109 ADEGFSPSEMTDSET

-172 ETAIPAIKE
+172 ETALPATLE
-181 NVTEITE
+181 NVTEISE
-188 ALNMSEALTTPS
+188 ALNVSKELTIPS

-209 NDLEPTVNN
+209 NCPEPTVNN

-223 HSSNSDSSA
+223 HSSSADTSA
-232 NRAQYYMDD
+232 NRASYYMDE

-249 TDSDIESLSPQ
+249 TDADIESLSPQ
-260 IEKSI
+260 IEKII
-265 SDAGLDV
+265 SDAGLSV
-272 NEQTIYEAKWLINK
+272 NEQTINEAKWLINK
-286 DIPLTKENLE
+286 DIPLTKENLTN
-296 KLEDINNVSFP
+296 LENLESVSFP
-307 VDNETVAMSAASA
+307 LDTETVALSAASA
-320 LIEGKNAKEGILNDP
+320 LAEGKNAKDGLLSDP
-335 ESIYQKAAKF
+335 ESIHIKAAKF
-345 VDSLEINDI
+345 VESLNFDDV

-366 LTVEA
+366 LTLEA
-371 SVSLLKKGIE
+371 SVSLLKKGIN
-381 LDTSNLEKLV
+381 LDTKDLEKLV
-391 DELKEAEKECY
+391 DDLKQAEKESY
-402 APFLMDKDINEIGEV
+402 APFLMDNDEV

-423 DELTLKLDLFK
+423 DELTLKLDVFK
-434 QTVIAVEQIKTAPLS
+434 QTVIAIEHVKTAPLS
-449 VVGDIAFAEK
+449 VVGDVAFSEK
-459 TPTLNEAKELSVNRT
+459 TPTLNEVAELSD
-474 KEYESA
+474 KAKS
-480 SLSVSNDTGYSAE
+480 E
-493 FKKAEHSY
+493 FSKAERSY

-545 GYSGMEINEANIEK
+545 GYSGMEITEANIEK
-559 AVKAEVAIENVI
+559 AVKAEVAVENVI
-571 THMTPARTLKMIR
+571 IHMTPARTLKMIR

-595 ELSDTLS
+595 ELSNELLS
-602 NEDEDTANIK
+602 EDEDTGNTK

-623 SEITESEKVAFIGL
+623 SEITESEKSAFIGL

-655 IKADEKLTLSNIISA
+655 IKADEKLTLLNIISA

-676 VGTDIKIDDSFGA
+676 VGTDIKIDDSFGT

-711 ELNEQYAKE
+711 ELNKQYAKE
-720 GATEIKNAITKEEAI
+720 EADEIRNIITKEEAI
-735 IKALESFD
+735 VRALENADS
-743 NPKSPVNIAAADML
+743 PKSPINMAAANML
-757 INSRSS
+757 INSRGT

-772 DEEER
+772 DEEEK
-777 DNFDKE
+777 DVFDKE
-783 ISELAES
+783 ISELADS
-790 FDDEE
+790 FDDED
-795 SAKNAISSFT
+795 SVKNAINSFT
-805 KKTEEIIKNKLQIAD
+805 EKTQEIIKNKAQIAD

-871 GKVKAYFETEETGKV
+871 GKVNAYFETEETGKV
-886 SAEFDLRDGK
+886 SAEFELRDGK

-958 KQLYSVAKAIIKSV
+958 KQLYSVAKAIIKAV

>member
-8 NSKENTDG
+8 NSKENTEG
-16 MLEITGRL
+16 ILEIGSRAGIDKA
-24 SDSNAAK
+24 SA
-31 YYGANRNHKVSE
+31 GRNH
-43 NLNISAARIDQ
+43 LNIHASRIDQ
-54 NAFAISKS
+54 NAFLVTKS
-62 EPSAYSVEGLKSFD
+62 EPSTYSVEGLKSFD

-109 ADDGFSPSEMTDKEI
+109 ADEGFSPSEMTDSET

-133 TLVKSGVDI
+133 TLVKSGVNID
-142 KGFTDD
+142 GFTDD
-148 LSKEQIEQIAGS
+148 LSKEEIEQIAGS
-160 SAYANA
+160 SAYASA

-172 ETAIPAIKE
+172 ETALPATLE
-181 NVTEITE
+181 NVTEISE
-188 ALNMSEALTTPS
+188 ALNVSGELTIPS

-209 NDLEPTVNN
+209 NCPEPTVNN

-223 HSSNSDSSA
+223 HSSSADTSA
-232 NRAQYYMDD
+232 NRASYYMDE

-249 TDSDIESLSPQ
+249 TDADIESLSPQ
-260 IEKSI
+260 IEKII
-265 SDAGLDV
+265 SDAGLSV
-272 NEQTIYEAKWLINK
+272 NEQTINEAKWLINK
-286 DIPLTKENLE
+286 DIPLTKENLTN
-296 KLEDINNVSFP
+296 LENLESVSFP
-307 VDNETVAMSAASA
+307 LDTETVALSAASA
-320 LIEGKNAKEGILNDP
+320 LAEGKNAKDGLLSDP
-335 ESIYQKAAKF
+335 ESIHIKAAKF
-345 VDSLEINDI
+345 VESLNFDDVT
-354 AKRRILEETRLI
+354 KRRILEETRLI
-366 LTVEA
+366 LTLEA
-371 SVSLLKKGIE
+371 SVSLLKKGIN
-381 LDTSNLEKLV
+381 LDTKDLEKLV
-391 DELKEAEKECY
+391 DDLKQAEKESY
-402 APFLMDKDINEIGEV
+402 APFLMDNDEV

-423 DELTLKLDLFK
+423 DELTLKLDVFK
-434 QTVIAVEQIKTAPLS
+434 QTVIAIEHVKTAPLS
-449 VVGDIAFAEK
+449 VVGDVAFSEK
-459 TPTLNEAKELSVNRT
+459 TPTLNEVAELSN
-474 KEYESA
+474 KAKS
-480 SLSVSNDTGYSAE
+480 E
-493 FKKAEHSY
+493 FSKAERSY

-545 GYSGMEINEANIEK
+545 GYSGMEITEANIEK
-559 AVKAEVAIENVI
+559 AVKAEVAVENVI

-595 ELSDTLS
+595 ELSNELLS
-602 NEDEDTANIK
+602 EDEDTGNTK

-623 SEITESEKVAFIGL
+623 SEITESEKSAFIGL

-655 IKADEKLTLSNIISA
+655 IKADEKLTFSNIISA
-670 SRSDRQ
+670 LRSDRQ
-676 VGTDIKIDDSFGA
+676 VGTDIKIDDSFGT

-704 LQGFKTK
+704 LQGFRTK
-711 ELNEQYAKE
+711 ELNVQYAKE
-720 GATEIKNAITKEEAI
+720 EADEIRNIITKEEAI
-735 IKALESFD
+735 VRALENADS
-743 NPKSPVNIAAADML
+743 PKSPINMAAANML
-757 INSRSS
+757 INSRGT
-763 IFKGLLKGL
+763 IFKGLLKGF
-772 DEEER
+772 DEEEK
-777 DNFDKE
+777 DVFDKE
-783 ISELAES
+783 ISELADS
-790 FDDEE
+790 FDDEDNV
-795 SAKNAISSFT
+795 KNAINSFT
-805 KKTEEIIKNKLQIAD
+805 EKTQEIIKNKAQIAD

-886 SAEFDLRDGK
+886 SAEFELRDGK

-958 KQLYSVAKAIIKSV
+958 KQLYSVAKAIIKAV

>member
-8 NSKENTDG
+8 NSKENTEG
-16 MLEITGRL
+16 ILEIGSRAGIDKTSAG
-24 SDSNAAK
+24 
-31 YYGANRNHKVSE
+31 RNH
-43 NLNISAARIDQ
+43 LNIHASRIDQ
-54 NAFAISKS
+54 NAFLVTKS
-62 EPSAYSVEGLKSFD
+62 EPSTYSVEGLKSFD

-109 ADDGFSPSEMTDKEI
+109 ADDGFSPLEMTDKET

-133 TLVKSGVDI
+133 TLVKSGVNID
-142 KGFTDD
+142 GFTDD

-172 ETAIPAIKE
+172 ETELPATIE
-181 NVTEITE
+181 NVTEISE
-188 ALNMSEALTTPS
+188 ALNVSGELTIPS

-209 NDLEPTVNN
+209 NCPEPTVNN

-223 HSSNSDSSA
+223 HSSSADTSA
-232 NRAQYYMDD
+232 NRASYYMDE

-249 TDSDIESLSPQ
+249 TDADIESLSPQ
-260 IEKSI
+260 IEKII
-265 SDAGLDV
+265 SDAGLSV
-272 NEQTIYEAKWLINK
+272 NEQTINEAKWLINK
-286 DIPLTKENLE
+286 DIPLTKENLTN
-296 KLEDINNVSFP
+296 LENLESVSFP
-307 VDNETVAMSAASA
+307 LDTETVALSAASA
-320 LIEGKNAKEGILNDP
+320 LAEGKNAKDGLLSDP
-335 ESIYQKAAKF
+335 ESIHIKAAKF
-345 VDSLEINDI
+345 VESLNFDDV

-366 LTVEA
+366 LTLEA
-371 SVSLLKKGIE
+371 SVSLLKKGIN
-381 LDTSNLEKLV
+381 LDTKDLEKLV
-391 DELKEAEKECY
+391 DDLKQAEKESY
-402 APFLMDKDINEIGEV
+402 APFLMDNDEV

-423 DELTLKLDLFK
+423 DELTLKLDVFK
-434 QTVIAVEQIKTAPLS
+434 QTVIAIEHVKTAPLS
-449 VVGDIAFAEK
+449 AVGDVAFSEK
-459 TPTLNEAKELSVNRT
+459 TPTLNEVAELSN
-474 KEYESA
+474 KAKS
-480 SLSVSNDTGYSAE
+480 E
-493 FKKAEHSY
+493 FSKAERSY

-545 GYSGMEINEANIEK
+545 GYSGMEITEANIEK
-559 AVKAEVAIENVI
+559 AVKAEVAVENVI

-595 ELSDTLS
+595 ELSNELLS
-602 NEDEDTANIK
+602 EDEDTGNTK

-623 SEITESEKVAFIGL
+623 SEITESEKSAFIGL

-655 IKADEKLTLSNIISA
+655 IKADEKLTLLNIISA

-711 ELNEQYAKE
+711 ELNKQYAKE
-720 GATEIKNAITKEEAI
+720 EANEIRNIITKEEAI
-735 IKALESFD
+735 VRALENADS
-743 NPKSPVNIAAADML
+743 PKSPINMAAANML
-757 INSRSS
+757 LNSRGT
-763 IFKGLLKGL
+763 IFKGLLKGF
-772 DEEER
+772 DEEEK
-777 DNFDKE
+777 DIFDKE
-783 ISELAES
+783 ISELADS
-790 FDDEE
+790 FDDED
-795 SAKNAISSFT
+795 SAKNAINSFT
-805 KKTEEIIKNKLQIAD
+805 EKTQEIIKNKAQIAD

-886 SAEFDLRDGK
+886 SAEFELRDGK

-958 KQLYSVAKAIIKSV
+958 KQLYSVAKAIIKAV

>member
-8 NSKENTDG
+8 NSKENTEG
-16 MLEITGRL
+16 IFEIGGRAGIDKT
-24 SDSNAAK
+24 SA
-31 YYGANRNHKVSE
+31 GRNH
-43 NLNISAARIDQ
+43 LNIHASRIDQ
-54 NAFAISKS
+54 NAFLVTKS
-62 EPSAYSVEGLKSFD
+62 EPSTYSVEGLKSFD

-109 ADDGFSPSEMTDKEI
+109 ADEGFSPSEMTDFET

-133 TLVKSGVDI
+133 TLVKSGVNID
-142 KGFTDD
+142 GFTDD

-172 ETAIPAIKE
+172 EAALPATKD

-188 ALNMSEALTTPS
+188 ALNVSDTLEQPS

-209 NDLEPTVNN
+209 NCPEPTVNN

-223 HSSNSDSSA
+223 HSSSADTSA
-232 NRAQYYMDD
+232 NRASYYMDE

-249 TDSDIESLSPQ
+249 TDADIESLSPQ
-260 IEKSI
+260 IEKII
-265 SDAGLDV
+265 SDAGLSV
-272 NEQTIYEAKWLINK
+272 NEQTINEAKWLINK
-286 DIPLTKENLE
+286 DIPLTKENLTN
-296 KLEDINNVSFP
+296 LENLESVSFP
-307 VDNETVAMSAASA
+307 LDTETVALSAASA
-320 LIEGKNAKEGILNDP
+320 LAEGKNAKDGLLSDP
-335 ESIYQKAAKF
+335 ESIHIKAAKF
-345 VDSLEINDI
+345 VESLNFDDV

-366 LTVEA
+366 LTLEA
-371 SVSLLKKGIE
+371 SVSLLKKGIN
-381 LDTSNLEKLV
+381 LDTKDLEKLV
-391 DELKEAEKECY
+391 DDLKQAEKESY
-402 APFLMDKDINEIGEV
+402 APFLMENDEV

-423 DELTLKLDLFK
+423 DELTLKLDVFK
-434 QTVIAVEQIKTAPLS
+434 QTVIAIEHVKTAPLS
-449 VVGDIAFAEK
+449 VVGDVAFSEK
-459 TPTLNEAKELSVNRT
+459 TPTLNEVAELSN
-474 KEYESA
+474 KAKS
-480 SLSVSNDTGYSAE
+480 E
-493 FKKAEHSY
+493 FSKAERSY

-545 GYSGMEINEANIEK
+545 GYSGMEITEANIEK
-559 AVKAEVAIENVI
+559 AVKAEVAVENVI

-595 ELSDTLS
+595 ELSNELLS
-602 NEDEDTANIK
+602 EDEDTGNTK

-623 SEITESEKVAFIGL
+623 SEITESEKSAFIGL

-655 IKADEKLTLSNIISA
+655 IKADAKLTLSNIISA

-704 LQGFKTK
+704 LQGFRTK
-711 ELNEQYAKE
+711 ELNVQYAKE
-720 GATEIKNAITKEEAI
+720 EADEIRNIITKEEAI
-735 IKALESFD
+735 VRALENADS
-743 NPKSPVNIAAADML
+743 PKSPINMAAANML
-757 INSRSS
+757 LNSRGT

-772 DEEER
+772 DEEEK
-777 DNFDKE
+777 DIFDKE
-783 ISELAES
+783 ISELADS
-790 FDDEE
+790 FDDED
-795 SAKNAISSFT
+795 SAKNAINSFT
-805 KKTEEIIKNKLQIAD
+805 EKTQEIIKNKAQIAD

-943 KGNYTDENDVSTPAT
+943 KGNYTDENDMSTPAT
-958 KQLYSVAKAIIKSV
+958 KQLYSVAKAIIKAV

>member
-1 MNININP
+1 M
-8 NSKENTDG
+8 
-16 MLEITGRL
+16 
-24 SDSNAAK
+24 
-31 YYGANRNHKVSE
+31 
-43 NLNISAARIDQ
+43 
-54 NAFAISKS
+54 
-62 EPSAYSVEGLKSFD
+62 D
-76 EIKAKASMK
+76 E
-85 NVSLENNAFAVM
+85 
-97 ATSMSADDVAKM
+97 
-109 ADDGFSPSEMTDKEI
+109 
-124 VTVLDKIKA
+124 
-133 TLVKSGVDI
+133 
-142 KGFTDD
+142 
-148 LSKEQIEQIAGS
+148 
-160 SAYANA
+160 
-166 IEAALK
+166 
-172 ETAIPAIKE
+172 
-181 NVTEITE
+181 
-188 ALNMSEALTTPS
+188 
-200 DDAKKYMIN
+200 
-209 NDLEPTVNN
+209 
-218 FYIAN
+218 
-223 HSSNSDSSA
+223 
-232 NRAQYYMDD
+232 

-249 TDSDIESLSPQ
+249 TDADIESLSPQ
-260 IEKSI
+260 IEKII
-265 SDAGLDV
+265 SDAGLSV
-272 NEQTIYEAKWLINK
+272 NEQTINEAKWLINK
-286 DIPLTKENLE
+286 DIPLTKENLTN
-296 KLEDINNVSFP
+296 LENLESVSFP
-307 VDNETVAMSAASA
+307 LDTETVALSAASA
-320 LIEGKNAKEGILNDP
+320 LAEGKNAKDGLLSDP
-335 ESIYQKAAKF
+335 ESIHIKAAKF
-345 VDSLEINDI
+345 VESLNFDDV

-366 LTVEA
+366 LTLEA
-371 SVSLLKKGIE
+371 SVSLLKKGIN
-381 LDTSNLEKLV
+381 LDTKDLEKLV
-391 DELKEAEKECY
+391 DDLKQAEKESY
-402 APFLMDKDINEIGEV
+402 APFLMDNDEV

-423 DELTLKLDLFK
+423 DELTLKLDKFK
-434 QTVIAVEQIKTAPLS
+434 QTVIAIEHIKTAPLS
-449 VVGDIAFAEK
+449 VVGDVAFSEK
-459 TPTLNEAKELSVNRT
+459 TPTLNEVAELSN
-474 KEYESA
+474 KAKS
-480 SLSVSNDTGYSAE
+480 E
-493 FKKAEHSY
+493 FSKAERSY

-545 GYSGMEINEANIEK
+545 GYSGMEITEANIEK
-559 AVKAEVAIENVI
+559 AVKAEVAVENVI

-595 ELSDTLS
+595 ELSNELLS
-602 NEDEDTANIK
+602 EDEDTGNTK

-623 SEITESEKVAFIGL
+623 SEITESEKSAFIGL

-655 IKADEKLTLSNIISA
+655 IKADAKLTLSNIISA

-711 ELNEQYAKE
+711 ELNKQYAKE
-720 GATEIKNAITKEEAI
+720 EADEIRNIITKEEAI
-735 IKALESFD
+735 VRALENADS
-743 NPKSPVNIAAADML
+743 PKSPINMAAANML
-757 INSRSS
+757 LNSRGT

-772 DEEER
+772 DEEEK
-777 DNFDKE
+777 DVFDKE
-783 ISELAES
+783 ISELADS
-790 FDDEE
+790 FDDED
-795 SAKNAISSFT
+795 SVKNAINSFT
-805 KKTEEIIKNKLQIAD
+805 EKTQEIIKNKAQIAD

-886 SAEFDLRDGK
+886 SAEFELRDGK

-943 KGNYTDENDVSTPAT
+943 KGNYTDENDMSTPAT
-958 KQLYSVAKAIIKSV
+958 KQLYSVAKAIIKAV

>member
-8 NSKENTDG
+8 NSKENTEG
-16 MLEITGRL
+16 ILEIGSRAGIDKA
-24 SDSNAAK
+24 SA
-31 YYGANRNHKVSE
+31 GRNH
-43 NLNISAARIDQ
+43 LNIHASRIDQ
-54 NAFAISKS
+54 NAFLVTKS
-62 EPSAYSVEGLKSFD
+62 EPSTYSVEGLKSFD

-109 ADDGFSPSEMTDKEI
+109 ADEGFSPSEMTDSET

-133 TLVKSGVDI
+133 TLVKSGVNID
-142 KGFTDD
+142 GFTDD
-148 LSKEQIEQIAGS
+148 LSKEEIEQIAGS
-160 SAYANA
+160 SAYASA

-172 ETAIPAIKE
+172 EAALPATLE
-181 NVTEITE
+181 NVTEISE
-188 ALNMSEALTTPS
+188 ALNVSGELTIPS

-209 NDLEPTVNN
+209 NCPEPTVNN

-223 HSSNSDSSA
+223 HSSSA
-232 NRAQYYMDD
+232 DTSTNRASYYMDE

-249 TDSDIESLSPQ
+249 TDADIESLSPQ
-260 IEKSI
+260 IEKII
-265 SDAGLDV
+265 SDAGLSV
-272 NEQTIYEAKWLINK
+272 NEQTINEAKWLINK
-286 DIPLTKENLE
+286 DIPLTKENLTN
-296 KLEDINNVSFP
+296 LENLESVSFP
-307 VDNETVAMSAASA
+307 LDTETVALSAASA
-320 LIEGKNAKEGILNDP
+320 LAEGKNAKDGLLSDP
-335 ESIYQKAAKF
+335 ESIHIKAAKF
-345 VDSLEINDI
+345 VESLNFDDV

-366 LTVEA
+366 LTLEA
-371 SVSLLKKGIE
+371 SVSLLKKGIN
-381 LDTSNLEKLV
+381 LDTKDLEKLV
-391 DELKEAEKECY
+391 DDLKQAEKESY
-402 APFLMDKDINEIGEV
+402 APFLMDNDEV

-423 DELTLKLDLFK
+423 DDLTLKLDVFK
-434 QTVIAVEQIKTAPLS
+434 QTVIAIEHVKTAPLS
-449 VVGDIAFAEK
+449 VVGDVAFSEK
-459 TPTLNEAKELSVNRT
+459 TPTLNEVAELSD
-474 KEYESA
+474 KAKS
-480 SLSVSNDTGYSAE
+480 E
-493 FKKAEHSY
+493 FSKAERSY

-545 GYSGMEINEANIEK
+545 GYSGMEITEANIEK
-559 AVKAEVAIENVI
+559 AVKAEVAVENVI

-595 ELSDTLS
+595 ELSNELLS
-602 NEDEDTANIK
+602 EDEDTGNTK

-623 SEITESEKVAFIGL
+623 SEITESEKSAFIGL

-655 IKADEKLTLSNIISA
+655 IKADERLTLSNIISA

-689 LEKLITHGESITDQI
+689 LEKLITHGESITNQI

-711 ELNEQYAKE
+711 ELNKQYAKE
-720 GATEIKNAITKEEAI
+720 EANEIRNIITKEEAI
-735 IKALESFD
+735 VRALENADS
-743 NPKSPVNIAAADML
+743 PKSPINMAAANML
-757 INSRSS
+757 INSRGT
-763 IFKGLLKGL
+763 ILKGLLKGL
-772 DEEER
+772 DEEEK
-777 DNFDKE
+777 DVFDKE
-783 ISELAES
+783 ISELADS
-790 FDDEE
+790 FDDED
-795 SAKNAISSFT
+795 SVKNAINSFT
-805 KKTEEIIKNKLQIAD
+805 EKTQEIIKNKAQIAD

-886 SAEFDLRDGK
+886 SAEFELRDGK

-958 KQLYSVAKAIIKSV
+958 KQLYSVAKAIIKAV

>member
-8 NSKENTDG
+8 NSKENTEG
-16 MLEITGRL
+16 ILEIGSRAGIDKA
-24 SDSNAAK
+24 SA
-31 YYGANRNHKVSE
+31 GRNH
-43 NLNISAARIDQ
+43 LNIHASRIDQ
-54 NAFAISKS
+54 NAFLVTKS
-62 EPSAYSVEGLKSFD
+62 EPSTYSVEGLKSFD

-109 ADDGFSPSEMTDKEI
+109 ADEGFSPSEMTDSET

-133 TLVKSGVDI
+133 TLVKSGVNID
-142 KGFTDD
+142 GFTDD
-148 LSKEQIEQIAGS
+148 LSKEEIEQIAGS
-160 SAYANA
+160 SAYASA

-172 ETAIPAIKE
+172 EAALPATLE
-181 NVTEITE
+181 NVTEISE
-188 ALNMSEALTTPS
+188 ALNVSGELTIPS
-200 DDAKKYMIN
+200 DDATKYMIN
-209 NDLEPTVNN
+209 NCPEPTVNN

-223 HSSNSDSSA
+223 HSSSADTSA
-232 NRAQYYMDD
+232 NRASYYMDE

-249 TDSDIESLSPQ
+249 TDADIESLSPQ
-260 IEKSI
+260 IEKII
-265 SDAGLDV
+265 SDAGLSV
-272 NEQTIYEAKWLINK
+272 NEQTINEAKWLINK
-286 DIPLTKENLE
+286 DIPLTKENLIN
-296 KLEDINNVSFP
+296 LENLESVSFP
-307 VDNETVAMSAASA
+307 PDTETVALSAASA
-320 LIEGKNAKEGILNDP
+320 LAEGKNAKDGLLSDP
-335 ESIYQKAAKF
+335 ESIHIKAAKF
-345 VDSLEINDI
+345 VESLNFDDV

-366 LTVEA
+366 LTLEA
-371 SVSLLKKGIE
+371 SVSLLKKGIN
-381 LDTSNLEKLV
+381 LDTKDLEKLV
-391 DELKEAEKECY
+391 DDLKQAEKESY
-402 APFLMDKDINEIGEV
+402 APFLMDNDEV

-423 DELTLKLDLFK
+423 DELTLKLDVFK
-434 QTVIAVEQIKTAPLS
+434 QTVIAIEHVKTAPLS
-449 VVGDIAFAEK
+449 VVGDVAFSEK
-459 TPTLNEAKELSVNRT
+459 TPTLNEVAELSD
-474 KEYESA
+474 KAKS
-480 SLSVSNDTGYSAE
+480 E
-493 FKKAEHSY
+493 FSKAERSY

-545 GYSGMEINEANIEK
+545 GYSGMEITEANIEK
-559 AVKAEVAIENVI
+559 AVKAEVAVENVI

-584 DGFNPLDTDIY
+584 DGFNPLYTDIY
-595 ELSDTLS
+595 ELSNELLS
-602 NEDEDTANIK
+602 EDEDTGTTK

-623 SEITESEKVAFIGL
+623 SEITESEKSAFIGL

-655 IKADEKLTLSNIISA
+655 IKADAKLTLSNIISA

-711 ELNEQYAKE
+711 ELNKQYAKE
-720 GATEIKNAITKEEAI
+720 EADEIRNIITKEEAI
-735 IKALESFD
+735 VRALENADS
-743 NPKSPVNIAAADML
+743 PKSPINMAAANML
-757 INSRSS
+757 LNSRGT

-772 DEEER
+772 DEEEK
-777 DNFDKE
+777 DVFDKE
-783 ISELAES
+783 ISELADS
-790 FDDEE
+790 FDDED
-795 SAKNAISSFT
+795 SVKNAINSFT
-805 KKTEEIIKNKLQIAD
+805 EKTQEIIKNKAQIAD

-886 SAEFDLRDGK
+886 SAEFELRDGK

-943 KGNYTDENDVSTPAT
+943 KGNYTDENDMSTPAT
-958 KQLYSVAKAIIKSV
+958 KQLYSVAKAIIKAV

>member
-8 NSKENTDG
+8 NSKENTEG
-16 MLEITGRL
+16 MLEIGGRV
-24 SDSNAAK
+24 SIDKASA
-31 YYGANRNHKVSE
+31 GRNH
-43 NLNISAARIDQ
+43 LNIHASRIDQ
-54 NAFAISKS
+54 NAFLVTKS
-62 EPSAYSVEGLKSFD
+62 EPSTYSVEGLKSFD

-85 NVSLENNAFAVM
+85 NVSLDNNAFAVM

-109 ADDGFSPSEMTDKEI
+109 ADEGFSPSEMTDYET

-133 TLVKSGVDI
+133 TLVKSGVNID
-142 KGFTDD
+142 GFTDD

-172 ETAIPAIKE
+172 ETALPATIE
-181 NVTEITE
+181 NVTEISE
-188 ALNMSEALTTPS
+188 ALNVSGELTIPS

-209 NDLEPTVNN
+209 NCPEPTVNN

-223 HSSNSDSSA
+223 HSSSVDTSA
-232 NRAQYYMDD
+232 NRASYYMDE

-249 TDSDIESLSPQ
+249 TDADIESLSPQ
-260 IEKSI
+260 IEKII
-265 SDAGLDV
+265 SDAGLSV
-272 NEQTIYEAKWLINK
+272 NEQTINEAKWLINK
-286 DIPLTKENLE
+286 DIPLTKENLTN
-296 KLEDINNVSFP
+296 LENLESVSFP
-307 VDNETVAMSAASA
+307 LDTETVALSAASA
-320 LIEGKNAKEGILNDP
+320 LAEGKNAKDGLLSDP
-335 ESIYQKAAKF
+335 ESIHIKAAKF
-345 VDSLEINDI
+345 VESLNFDDV

-366 LTVEA
+366 LTLEA
-371 SVSLLKKGIE
+371 SVSLLKKGIN
-381 LDTSNLEKLV
+381 LDTKDLEKLV
-391 DELKEAEKECY
+391 DDLKQAEKESY
-402 APFLMDKDINEIGEV
+402 APFLMDNDEV

-423 DELTLKLDLFK
+423 DELTLKLDKFK
-434 QTVIAVEQIKTAPLS
+434 QTVIAIEHVKTAPLS
-449 VVGDIAFAEK
+449 VVGDVAFSEK
-459 TPTLNEAKELSVNRT
+459 TPTLNEVAELSN
-474 KEYESA
+474 KAKS
-480 SLSVSNDTGYSAE
+480 E
-493 FKKAEHSY
+493 FSKAERSY

-545 GYSGMEINEANIEK
+545 GYSGMEITEANIEK
-559 AVKAEVAIENVI
+559 AVKAEVAVENVI

-595 ELSDTLS
+595 ELSNELLS
-602 NEDEDTANIK
+602 EDEDTGTTK

-623 SEITESEKVAFIGL
+623 SEITESEKSAFIGL

-655 IKADEKLTLSNIISA
+655 IKADAKLTLSNIISA

-676 VGTDIKIDDSFGA
+676 VGTYVKIDDSFGT

-704 LQGFKTK
+704 LQGFRTK
-711 ELNEQYAKE
+711 ELNVQYAKE
-720 GATEIKNAITKEEAI
+720 EADEIRNIITKEEAI
-735 IKALESFD
+735 VRALENADS
-743 NPKSPVNIAAADML
+743 PKSPINMAAANML
-757 INSRSS
+757 LNSRGT

-772 DEEER
+772 DEEEK
-777 DNFDKE
+777 DVFDKE
-783 ISELAES
+783 ISELADS
-790 FDDEE
+790 FDDED
-795 SAKNAISSFT
+795 SAKNAINSFT
-805 KKTEEIIKNKLQIAD
+805 EKTQEIIKNKAQIAD

-958 KQLYSVAKAIIKSV
+958 KQLYSVAKAIIKAV

>member
-8 NSKENTDG
+8 NSKENTEG
-16 MLEITGRL
+16 MLEIGSRAGIDKTSAG
-24 SDSNAAK
+24 
-31 YYGANRNHKVSE
+31 RNH
-43 NLNISAARIDQ
+43 LNIHSSRIEQ
-54 NAFAISKS
+54 NAFLVTKS
-62 EPSAYSVEGLKSFD
+62 EPSTYSVEGLKSFD
-76 EIKAKASMK
+76 EIKVKASMK

-109 ADDGFSPSEMTDKEI
+109 ADDGFSPLEMTDKET

-160 SAYANA
+160 SAYASA

-172 ETAIPAIKE
+172 EAALPATKD

-188 ALNMSEALTTPS
+188 ALNVSDTLEQPS

-209 NDLEPTVNN
+209 NCPEPTVNN

-223 HSSNSDSSA
+223 HSSSADTSA
-232 NRAQYYMDD
+232 NRASYYMDE

-249 TDSDIESLSPQ
+249 TDADIESLSPQ
-260 IEKSI
+260 IEKII
-265 SDAGLDV
+265 SDAGLSV
-272 NEQTIYEAKWLINK
+272 SEQTINEAKWLINK
-286 DIPLTKENLE
+286 DIPLTKENLTN
-296 KLEDINNVSFP
+296 LENLESVSFP
-307 VDNETVAMSAASA
+307 PDTETVALSAASA
-320 LIEGKNAKEGILNDP
+320 LAEGKNAKDGLLSDP
-335 ESIYQKAAKF
+335 ESIHIKAAKF
-345 VDSLEINDI
+345 VESLNFDDV

-366 LTVEA
+366 LTLEA
-371 SVSLLKKGIE
+371 SVSLLKKGIN
-381 LDTSNLEKLV
+381 LDTKDLEKLV
-391 DELKEAEKECY
+391 DDLKQAEKESY
-402 APFLMDKDINEIGEV
+402 APFLMENDEV

-423 DELTLKLDLFK
+423 DELTLKLDVFK
-434 QTVIAVEQIKTAPLS
+434 QTVIAIEHVKTAPLS
-449 VVGDIAFAEK
+449 VVGDVAFSEK
-459 TPTLNEAKELSVNRT
+459 TPTLNEVAELSN
-474 KEYESA
+474 KAKS
-480 SLSVSNDTGYSAE
+480 E
-493 FKKAEHSY
+493 FSKAERSY

-545 GYSGMEINEANIEK
+545 GYSGMEITEANIEK
-559 AVKAEVAIENVI
+559 AVKAEVAVENVI

-595 ELSDTLS
+595 ELSNELLS
-602 NEDEDTANIK
+602 EDEDTENTK

-623 SEITESEKVAFIGL
+623 SEITESEKSAFIGL

-655 IKADEKLTLSNIISA
+655 IKADEKLTLLNIISA

-711 ELNEQYAKE
+711 ELNKQYAKE
-720 GATEIKNAITKEEAI
+720 EANEIRNIITKEEAI
-735 IKALESFD
+735 VRALENADS
-743 NPKSPVNIAAADML
+743 PKSPINMAAANML
-757 INSRSS
+757 INSRGT
-763 IFKGLLKGL
+763 IFKGFLKGL
-772 DEEER
+772 DEEEK
-777 DNFDKE
+777 DVFDKE
-783 ISELAES
+783 ISELADS
-790 FDDEE
+790 FDNED
-795 SAKNAISSFT
+795 SVKNAINSFT
-805 KKTEEIIKNKLQIAD
+805 EKTQEIIKNKAQIAD

-871 GKVKAYFETEETGKV
+871 GKVKAYFETEETGRV

-958 KQLYSVAKAIIKSV
+958 KQLYSVAKAIIKAV

>member
-8 NSKENTDG
+8 NSKENTEG
-16 MLEITGRL
+16 MLEIGSRAGIDKTSAG
-24 SDSNAAK
+24 
-31 YYGANRNHKVSE
+31 RNH
-43 NLNISAARIDQ
+43 LNIHASRIDQ
-54 NAFAISKS
+54 NAFLVTKS
-62 EPSAYSVEGLKSFD
+62 EPSTYSVEGLKSFD

-109 ADDGFSPSEMTDKEI
+109 ADEGFSPSEMTDFET

-148 LSKEQIEQIAGS
+148 LSKEEIEQIAGS

-172 ETAIPAIKE
+172 ETGLPATLE
-181 NVTEITE
+181 NVTEISE
-188 ALNMSEALTTPS
+188 ALNVSGELTIPS

-209 NDLEPTVNN
+209 NCPEPTVNN

-223 HSSNSDSSA
+223 HSSSA
-232 NRAQYYMDD
+232 DTSTNRASYYMDE

-249 TDSDIESLSPQ
+249 TDADIESLSPQ
-260 IEKSI
+260 IEKII
-265 SDAGLDV
+265 SDAGLSV
-272 NEQTIYEAKWLINK
+272 SAQTINEAKWLINK
-286 DIPLTKENLE
+286 DIPLTKENLTN
-296 KLEDINNVSFP
+296 LENLESVSFP
-307 VDNETVAMSAASA
+307 LDTETVALSAASA
-320 LIEGKNAKEGILNDP
+320 LAEGKNAKDGLLSDP
-335 ESIYQKAAKF
+335 ESIHIKAAKF
-345 VDSLEINDI
+345 VESLNFDDV

-366 LTVEA
+366 LTLEA
-371 SVSLLKKGIE
+371 SVSLLKKGIN
-381 LDTSNLEKLV
+381 LDTKDLEKLV
-391 DELKEAEKECY
+391 DDLKQAEKESY
-402 APFLMDKDINEIGEV
+402 APFLMDNDEA

-423 DELTLKLDLFK
+423 DELTLKLDVFK
-434 QTVIAVEQIKTAPLS
+434 QTVIAIEHVKTAPLS
-449 VVGDIAFAEK
+449 VVGDVAFSEK
-459 TPTLNEAKELSVNRT
+459 TPTLNEVAELSD
-474 KEYESA
+474 KAKS
-480 SLSVSNDTGYSAE
+480 E
-493 FKKAEHSY
+493 FSKAERSY

-545 GYSGMEINEANIEK
+545 GYSGMEITEANIEK
-559 AVKAEVAIENVI
+559 AVKAEVAVENVI

-595 ELSDTLS
+595 ELSNELLS
-602 NEDEDTANIK
+602 EDEDTGNTK

-623 SEITESEKVAFIGL
+623 SEITESEKSAFIGL

-655 IKADEKLTLSNIISA
+655 IKADEKLTFSNIISA

-676 VGTDIKIDDSFGA
+676 VGTDIKIDDSFGT

-704 LQGFKTK
+704 LQGFRTK
-711 ELNEQYAKE
+711 ELNVQYAKE
-720 GATEIKNAITKEEAI
+720 EADEIRNIITKEEAI
-735 IKALESFD
+735 VRALENADS
-743 NPKSPVNIAAADML
+743 PKSPINMAAANML
-757 INSRSS
+757 LNSRGT

-772 DEEER
+772 DEEEK
-777 DNFDKE
+777 DVFDKE
-783 ISELAES
+783 ISELADS
-790 FDDEE
+790 FDDED
-795 SAKNAISSFT
+795 SAKNAINSFT
-805 KKTEEIIKNKLQIAD
+805 EKTQEIIKNKAQIAD

-871 GKVKAYFETEETGKV
+871 GKVKAYFETEETGRV

-958 KQLYSVAKAIIKSV
+958 KQLYSVAKAIIKAV